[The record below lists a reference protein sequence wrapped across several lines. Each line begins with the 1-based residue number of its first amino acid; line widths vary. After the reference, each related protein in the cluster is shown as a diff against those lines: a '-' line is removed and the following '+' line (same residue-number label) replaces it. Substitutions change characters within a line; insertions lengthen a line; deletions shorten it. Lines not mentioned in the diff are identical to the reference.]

1 MPSWIRLTVLLS
13 ALTVHCFLDGTCPR
27 RDPPPRVLVVSPGSV
42 LVLACSGQ
50 VEVNGLEVTVN
61 RAKHTSTIARI
72 GKYTSVITG
81 VHPTTVSTTTN
92 TTSNGT
98 TVSTTTNTTSN
109 GTTVSTTTDTTSN
122 GTTVSTTTDTTSNG
136 TTVSTTTDTTSNGTT
151 VSTTTN
157 TTSNGTTVST
167 TTDTTSNG
175 TTVSTT
181 TDTTSNGTT
190 VSTTTNT
197 TSNGTT
203 VSTTTDTTS
212 NGTSVSTTTD
222 TTSNGTTVS
231 TTTDTKSN
239 GTTVSTTTDTA
250 SNGTT
255 VSTTTDTT
263 SNGTTVS
270 AIKDGSDNG
279 TTVSTIK
286 EGSDN
291 GTTVSTIKDG
301 SDNGTTVSTIK
312 DGSDNGT
319 TVRTIKD
326 GSDNGT
332 TVSAIKDGSDNGTTV
347 SALKDGSDN
356 GTTVSAIKD
365 GSDNGSTVS
374 TIKDDSDNGTTV
386 STIKDGSDNGTT
398 ISAIKDGSDNG
409 TTVSALKDGSD
420 NGTTVSTIKD
430 GSDNGTTV
438 STIKDGSDNGT
449 TVSAI
454 KDDSDNGID
463 TFSTGKDTIVITVTD
478 TPVISWTDDTG
489 TDSREKTVIRN
500 TRAGNHTL
508 TVREV
513 NKGNGEN
520 EEDETEEEHKGGGEQ
535 GDTGRSLFTVN
546 QPGHTDTQKLFPLT
560 GTSLQPTRDSGVG
573 GADTELPSNRWTDA
587 MDSEDDYEEEE
598 EGARMVRGLRG
609 RSQWRLNGRP
619 LRGGEEREGVVV
631 LGRRGATLT
640 LPSLAVGDSGNYSC
654 HRGGKLVSSLRV
666 SVAVPPER
674 PKLSCYKRSPSSK
687 IRCDWT
693 ASQPVT
699 PVPQCYL
706 LLRKG
711 LSGSFSRVNC
721 SYSALLSR
729 CWCAIG
735 HQEKESREPHLAY
748 LCVTNTAGNTT
759 SPLLDFTPLD
769 IINPDPP
776 SSVVVRGVEGQE
788 RRLRVGWAVP
798 HSWKERDRYHEL
810 LYELRYHTMPHGT
823 QIKGTTTARFYTIT
837 DALPG
842 VQYLIQLRAKE
853 EFDGHWSEWSTAVYA
868 NTWTAPVPT
877 AFSDLSTVMDYTDDT
892 DSGSG
897 MTEETS
903 VSESRGDVEVWPHVL
918 WVVASCV
925 LLSITLLSTYLYRHR
940 ERFLSKLWR
949 LSPVSSSPACPSP
962 PVTALPTQEGH
973 ALVNFDHPIYG
984 EPVPQEEERKEE
996 DEEEEEE
1003 EKGEVIRFNNTSYF
1017 LVQSK

>member
-1 MPSWIRLTVLLS
+1 MPSWIRLRVLLS

-27 RDPPPRVLVVSPGSV
+27 RDPPPRVLVLSPGSV

-50 VEVNGLEVTVN
+50 VEVNGLEVMVN
-61 RAKHTSTIARI
+61 RAEH
-72 GKYTSVITG
+72 TSVITG
-81 VHPTTVSTTTN
+81 VPP
-92 TTSNGT
+92 
-98 TVSTTTNTTSN
+98 
-109 GTTVSTTTDTTSN
+109 
-122 GTTVSTTTDTTSNG
+122 
-136 TTVSTTTDTTSNGTT
+136 
-151 VSTTTN
+151 
-157 TTSNGTTVST
+157 
-167 TTDTTSNG
+167 
-175 TTVSTT
+175 
-181 TDTTSNGTT
+181 
-190 VSTTTNT
+190 
-197 TSNGTT
+197 
-203 VSTTTDTTS
+203 
-212 NGTSVSTTTD
+212 
-222 TTSNGTTVS
+222 
-231 TTTDTKSN
+231 
-239 GTTVSTTTDTA
+239 
-250 SNGTT
+250 TT

-279 TTVSTIK
+279 TTVS
-286 EGSDN
+286 
-291 GTTVSTIKDG
+291 VIKDG
-301 SDNGTTVSTIK
+301 SDNGTTVSVIK
-312 DGSDNGT
+312 DGSDIGT
-319 TVRTIKD
+319 TVSVIKD

-332 TVSAIKDGSDNGTTV
+332 TVSVIKDGSDNGTTV
-347 SALKDGSDN
+347 S
-356 GTTVSAIKD
+356 V
-365 GSDNGSTVS
+365 
-374 TIKDDSDNGTTV
+374 
-386 STIKDGSDNGTT
+386 
-398 ISAIKDGSDNG
+398 IKDGSDNG
-409 TTVSALKDGSD
+409 TTVS
-420 NGTTVSTIKD
+420 VIKD

-438 STIKDGSDNGT
+438 SVIKDGSDNGT
-449 TVSAI
+449 TVSVI
-454 KDDSDNGID
+454 KDGSDNGTTVSVIKDGSDNGID
-463 TFSTGKDTIVITVTD
+463 TFSTGKDTVVLTVTD

-489 TDSREKTVIRN
+489 TDSTEKTVIRN
-500 TRAGNHTL
+500 TRAGDHTPL

-513 NKGNGEN
+513 NKGNGKN
-520 EEDETEEEHKGGGEQ
+520 VEDVTEEEHKGGGGEQ
-535 GDTGRSLFTVN
+535 RDTGWSLYTVN
-546 QPGHTDTQKLFPLT
+546 QPGHTDTQKRFPHT

-573 GADTELPSNRWTDA
+573 GADTELPSDRWTDA

-598 EGARMVRGLRG
+598 EGGRMVRGLRG

-619 LRGGEEREGVVV
+619 LIGGVVV

-769 IINPDPP
+769 IIKPDPP

-788 RRLRVGWAVP
+788 KRLRVSWAVP

-823 QIKGTTTARFYTIT
+823 QIKGTTTARFYTIA
-837 DALPG
+837 DALSG

-853 EFDGHWSEWSTAVYA
+853 EFDGHWSEWSTAVFA
-868 NTWTAPVPT
+868 NTWTELYRVPVNSLPFNGSCSCSQT
-877 AFSDLSTVMDYTDDT
+877 HTHSSTL
-892 DSGSG
+892 
-897 MTEETS
+897 
-903 VSESRGDVEVWPHVL
+903 VEVL
-918 WVVASCV
+918 AS
-925 LLSITLLSTYLYRHR
+925 
-940 ERFLSKLWR
+940 
-949 LSPVSSSPACPSP
+949 
-962 PVTALPTQEGH
+962 
-973 ALVNFDHPIYG
+973 
-984 EPVPQEEERKEE
+984 
-996 DEEEEEE
+996 
-1003 EKGEVIRFNNTSYF
+1003 
-1017 LVQSK
+1017 

>member
-61 RAKHTSTIARI
+61 RAKHTSTIARN

-81 VHPTTVSTTTN
+81 VHPS
-92 TTSNGT
+92 

-136 TTVSTTTDTTSNGTT
+136 TFI
-151 VSTTTN
+151 
-157 TTSNGTTVST
+157 ST

-190 VSTTTNT
+190 VSTTTDT
-197 TSNGTT
+197 ASNGTT
-203 VSTTTDTTS
+203 VSTTTDTT
-212 NGTSVSTTTD
+212 
-222 TTSNGTTVS
+222 
-231 TTTDTKSN
+231 
-239 GTTVSTTTDTA
+239 

-279 TTVSTIK
+279 TTVSTI
-286 EGSDN
+286 
-291 GTTVSTIKDG
+291 
-301 SDNGTTVSTIK
+301 
-312 DGSDNGT
+312 
-319 TVRTIKD
+319 
-326 GSDNGT
+326 
-332 TVSAIKDGSDNGTTV
+332 
-347 SALKDGSDN
+347 
-356 GTTVSAIKD
+356 
-365 GSDNGSTVS
+365 
-374 TIKDDSDNGTTV
+374 
-386 STIKDGSDNGTT
+386 
-398 ISAIKDGSDNG
+398 
-409 TTVSALKDGSD
+409 KDGSD

-454 KDDSDNGID
+454 KDGSDNGTTVSAIKDGSDNGTTVSTIKDGSDNGID
-463 TFSTGKDTIVITVTD
+463 TFSTGKDTIVLTVTD
-478 TPVISWTDDTG
+478 TPVTDDTG

-513 NKGNGEN
+513 NKGNV
-520 EEDETEEEHKGGGEQ
+520 EDVTEEEHKGGGEQ
-535 GDTGRSLFTVN
+535 RDTGRSLFTVN

-573 GADTELPSNRWTDA
+573 GADTELSSNRWTDA
-587 MDSEDDYEEEE
+587 MDSEHDYEEEE
-598 EGARMVRGLRG
+598 EGGRMMRGLRG

-619 LRGGEEREGVVV
+619 LRGGEERGGVVV

-640 LPSLAVGDSGNYSC
+640 LSSLAVGDSGNYSC

-877 AFSDLSTVMDYTDDT
+877 AFSDLSTVMQDYTDNT

>member
-61 RAKHTSTIARI
+61 RAKHTSTIAGN
-72 GKYTSVITG
+72 GKYTGVITG
-81 VHPTTVSTTTN
+81 VHPS
-92 TTSNGT
+92 

-151 VSTTTN
+151 VSTTTD

-190 VSTTTNT
+190 VSTTTDT

-203 VSTTTDTTS
+203 
-212 NGTSVSTTTD
+212 VSTTTD

-231 TTTDTKSN
+231 TTTDTTSN
-239 GTTVSTTTDTA
+239 GTTVSTTTDTTSNGTTVSTTTDTTSNGTTVSTTTDTTSNGTTVSTTTDTTSNGTTVSTTTDTT

-270 AIKDGSDNG
+270 AIKDNSDNGTTVSAIKDDSDNGTTVSAIKDSSDNRTTVSTIKDSSDNG

-286 EGSDN
+286 DSSDN

-312 DGSDNGT
+312 DS
-319 TVRTIKD
+319 
-326 GSDNGT
+326 
-332 TVSAIKDGSDNGTTV
+332 
-347 SALKDGSDN
+347 
-356 GTTVSAIKD
+356 
-365 GSDNGSTVS
+365 
-374 TIKDDSDNGTTV
+374 
-386 STIKDGSDNGTT
+386 
-398 ISAIKDGSDNG
+398 
-409 TTVSALKDGSD
+409 SD

-438 STIKDGSDNGT
+438 STIKDSSDNGTTVSTIKDGSDNGT

-454 KDDSDNGID
+454 KDGSDNGID
-463 TFSTGKDTIVITVTD
+463 TFSTGKDTIVLTVTD
-478 TPVISWTDDTG
+478 TPVTDDTG
-489 TDSREKTVIRN
+489 TDSREKPVIRN
-500 TRAGNHTL
+500 TRAGNHTPL

-513 NKGNGEN
+513 NKGNV
-520 EEDETEEEHKGGGEQ
+520 EDVTEEEHKGGGEQ
-535 GDTGRSLFTVN
+535 RDTGRSLYTVN
-546 QPGHTDTQKLFPLT
+546 QSGHTDTQKLFPLT

-573 GADTELPSNRWTDA
+573 GADTELSSNRWTDA

-598 EGARMVRGLRG
+598 EGGRMVRGLRG

-619 LRGGEEREGVVV
+619 LRGGEERGGVVV

-769 IINPDPP
+769 IIHPDPP

-823 QIKGTTTARFYTIT
+823 QIKGTTTAQFYTIT

-903 VSESRGDVEVWPHVL
+903 VSESRGGVEVWPHVL

-940 ERFLSKLWR
+940 ERFMSKLWR

-962 PVTALPTQEGH
+962 PVTTLPTQEGH

-984 EPVPQEEERKEE
+984 EPVPREEERKEE

-1003 EKGEVIRFNNTSYF
+1003 EKVEVIRFNNTSYF

>member
-61 RAKHTSTIARI
+61 RAKHTSTIAGN
-72 GKYTSVITG
+72 GKYTGVITG
-81 VHPTTVSTTTN
+81 VHPSTV
-92 TTSNGT
+92 
-98 TVSTTTNTTSN
+98 NTTSN

-151 VSTTTN
+151 VSTTTD

-190 VSTTTNT
+190 VSTTT
-197 TSNGTT
+197 
-203 VSTTTDTTS
+203 
-212 NGTSVSTTTD
+212 D
-222 TTSNGTTVS
+222 TTSNGTTV
-231 TTTDTKSN
+231 
-239 GTTVSTTTDTA
+239 
-250 SNGTT
+250 
-255 VSTTTDTT
+255 
-263 SNGTTVS
+263 
-270 AIKDGSDNG
+270 I
-279 TTVSTIK
+279 STIK
-286 EGSDN
+286 DSSDN

-312 DGSDNGT
+312 DS
-319 TVRTIKD
+319 
-326 GSDNGT
+326 
-332 TVSAIKDGSDNGTTV
+332 
-347 SALKDGSDN
+347 
-356 GTTVSAIKD
+356 
-365 GSDNGSTVS
+365 
-374 TIKDDSDNGTTV
+374 
-386 STIKDGSDNGTT
+386 
-398 ISAIKDGSDNG
+398 
-409 TTVSALKDGSD
+409 SD

-438 STIKDGSDNGT
+438 STIKDSSDNGTTVSTIKDGSDNGT

-454 KDDSDNGID
+454 KDGSDNGID
-463 TFSTGKDTIVITVTD
+463 TFSTGKDTIVLTVTD
-478 TPVISWTDDTG
+478 TPVTDDTG
-489 TDSREKTVIRN
+489 TDSREKPVIRN
-500 TRAGNHTL
+500 TRAGNHTPL

-513 NKGNGEN
+513 NKGNV
-520 EEDETEEEHKGGGEQ
+520 EDVTEEEHKGGGEQ
-535 GDTGRSLFTVN
+535 RDTGRSLYTVN
-546 QPGHTDTQKLFPLT
+546 QSGHTDTQKLFPLT

-573 GADTELPSNRWTDA
+573 GADTELSSNRWTDA

-598 EGARMVRGLRG
+598 EGGRMVRGLRG

-619 LRGGEEREGVVV
+619 LRGGEERGGVVV

-769 IINPDPP
+769 IIHPDPP

-823 QIKGTTTARFYTIT
+823 QIKGTTTAQFYTIT

-877 AFSDLSTVMDYTDDT
+877 AFSDLSTVMQDYTDDT

-903 VSESRGDVEVWPHVL
+903 VSESRGGVEVWPHVL

-940 ERFLSKLWR
+940 ERFMSKLWR

-962 PVTALPTQEGH
+962 PVTTLPTQEGH

-984 EPVPQEEERKEE
+984 EPVPREEERKEE

-1003 EKGEVIRFNNTSYF
+1003 EKVEVIRFNNTSYF

>member
-1 MPSWIRLTVLLS
+1 MQSWIRLAVLLS

-50 VEVNGLEVTVN
+50 VEVNGLEVMVN
-61 RAKHTSTIARI
+61 RAKHTSTTAGN

-98 TVSTTTNTTSN
+98 TVSTTSN
-109 GTTVSTTTDTTSN
+109 GTTVN
-122 GTTVSTTTDTTSNG
+122 
-136 TTVSTTTDTTSNGTT
+136 
-151 VSTTTN
+151 
-157 TTSNGTTVST
+157 
-167 TTDTTSNG
+167 
-175 TTVSTT
+175 
-181 TDTTSNGTT
+181 
-190 VSTTTNT
+190 
-197 TSNGTT
+197 
-203 VSTTTDTTS
+203 
-212 NGTSVSTTTD
+212 TTTD

-239 GTTVSTTTDTA
+239 RTTTNTTSNGTTVSTTSNGTTVSTTTDTKSNRTTTNTTSNGTPVSTTTDTTSNGTTVSTTTVTK

-263 SNGTTVS
+263 SNGTTAS
-270 AIKDGSDNG
+270 AIKDG
-279 TTVSTIK
+279 
-286 EGSDN
+286 
-291 GTTVSTIKDG
+291 
-301 SDNGTTVSTIK
+301 
-312 DGSDNGT
+312 
-319 TVRTIKD
+319 
-326 GSDNGT
+326 
-332 TVSAIKDGSDNGTTV
+332 
-347 SALKDGSDN
+347 
-356 GTTVSAIKD
+356 
-365 GSDNGSTVS
+365 
-374 TIKDDSDNGTTV
+374 
-386 STIKDGSDNGTT
+386 
-398 ISAIKDGSDNG
+398 
-409 TTVSALKDGSD
+409 
-420 NGTTVSTIKD
+420 
-430 GSDNGTTV
+430 
-438 STIKDGSDNGT
+438 
-449 TVSAI
+449 
-454 KDDSDNGID
+454 SDNGID
-463 TFSTGKDTIVITVTD
+463 TFSTGKDTIVLTVTD

-489 TDSREKTVIRN
+489 TDSKKKPVIRN

-535 GDTGRSLFTVN
+535 RDTGRSLYTVN
-546 QPGHTDTQKLFPLT
+546 QSGHTDTQKLFPLT

-587 MDSEDDYEEEE
+587 MDSEHDYE
-598 EGARMVRGLRG
+598 VRGLRG

-619 LRGGEEREGVVV
+619 LRGGEERGGVVV

-640 LPSLAVGDSGNYSC
+640 LPYLAVGDSGNYSC
-654 HRGGKLVSSLRV
+654 HHGGKLVSSLRV

-769 IINPDPP
+769 IN
-776 SSVVVRGVEGQE
+776 
-788 RRLRVGWAVP
+788 
-798 HSWKERDRYHEL
+798 
-810 LYELRYHTMPHGT
+810 
-823 QIKGTTTARFYTIT
+823 KGTTTARFYTIT

-903 VSESRGDVEVWPHVL
+903 VSESRGGVEVWPHVL

-925 LLSITLLSTYLYRHR
+925 MLSITLLSTYLYRHR

-984 EPVPQEEERKEE
+984 EPVPQEEERKE

-1003 EKGEVIRFNNTSYF
+1003 EKGKVIRFNNTSYF

>member
-1 MPSWIRLTVLLS
+1 MPSWIRLRVLLS

-27 RDPPPRVLVVSPGSV
+27 RDPPPRVLVLSPGSV

-50 VEVNGLEVTVN
+50 VEVNGLEVMVN
-61 RAKHTSTIARI
+61 RAEH
-72 GKYTSVITG
+72 TSVITG
-81 VHPTTVSTTTN
+81 VPP
-92 TTSNGT
+92 
-98 TVSTTTNTTSN
+98 
-109 GTTVSTTTDTTSN
+109 TTVSTTTDTTSN

-151 VSTTTN
+151 VS
-157 TTSNGTTVST
+157 V
-167 TTDTTSNG
+167 
-175 TTVSTT
+175 
-181 TDTTSNGTT
+181 
-190 VSTTTNT
+190 
-197 TSNGTT
+197 
-203 VSTTTDTTS
+203 
-212 NGTSVSTTTD
+212 
-222 TTSNGTTVS
+222 
-231 TTTDTKSN
+231 
-239 GTTVSTTTDTA
+239 
-250 SNGTT
+250 
-255 VSTTTDTT
+255 
-263 SNGTTVS
+263 
-270 AIKDGSDNG
+270 IKDGSDNG
-279 TTVSTIK
+279 TTVSVIK
-286 EGSDN
+286 DSSDN
-291 GTTVSTIKDG
+291 GTTVSVIKDSSDNGTTVSVIKDSSDNGTTVSVIKDG
-301 SDNGTTVSTIK
+301 SDNGTTVSVIK
-312 DGSDNGT
+312 DS
-319 TVRTIKD
+319 
-326 GSDNGT
+326 SDNGT
-332 TVSAIKDGSDNGTTV
+332 TVSVIKDG
-347 SALKDGSDN
+347 
-356 GTTVSAIKD
+356 
-365 GSDNGSTVS
+365 
-374 TIKDDSDNGTTV
+374 
-386 STIKDGSDNGTT
+386 
-398 ISAIKDGSDNG
+398 
-409 TTVSALKDGSD
+409 
-420 NGTTVSTIKD
+420 
-430 GSDNGTTV
+430 
-438 STIKDGSDNGT
+438 
-449 TVSAI
+449 
-454 KDDSDNGID
+454 SDNGID
-463 TFSTGKDTIVITVTD
+463 TFSTGKDTIVLTVTD

-489 TDSREKTVIRN
+489 TDSTEKTVIRN
-500 TRAGNHTL
+500 IRAGDHTPL

-513 NKGNGEN
+513 NKGNGKN
-520 EEDETEEEHKGGGEQ
+520 VEDVTEEEHKGGGGEQ
-535 GDTGRSLFTVN
+535 RDTGWSLYTVN
-546 QPGHTDTQKLFPLT
+546 QPGHTDTQKLFPHT

-573 GADTELPSNRWTDA
+573 GADTELPSDRWTDA

-598 EGARMVRGLRG
+598 EGGRMVRGLRG

-619 LRGGEEREGVVV
+619 LIGGVVV

-640 LPSLAVGDSGNYSC
+640 LPSLEVGDSGNYSC

-769 IINPDPP
+769 IIKPDPP

-788 RRLRVGWAVP
+788 KRLRVSWAVP

-823 QIKGTTTARFYTIT
+823 QIKGTTTARFYTIA
-837 DALPG
+837 DALSG

-853 EFDGHWSEWSTAVYA
+853 EFDGHWSEWSTAVFA

-877 AFSDLSTVMDYTDDT
+877 AFSDLSPVMDYTDYT

-925 LLSITLLSTYLYRHR
+925 LLSITLLSAYLYRHR
-940 ERFLSKLWR
+940 ERFMSKLWR

-962 PVTALPTQEGH
+962 PVTAVPSQEGH
-973 ALVNFDHPIYG
+973 ALVNFDHPVYG

-996 DEEEEEE
+996 EEEEEEE

-1017 LVQSK
+1017 LVQSKLYACS

>member
-1 MPSWIRLTVLLS
+1 MPSWIRLAVLLS

-50 VEVNGLEVTVN
+50 VEVNGLEVMVN
-61 RAKHTSTIARI
+61 RAKHTSTTAGN

-92 TTSNGT
+92 TTSNRT
-98 TVSTTTNTTSN
+98 TVSTTTNTTSNRTTVNTTSN

-122 GTTVSTTTDTTSNG
+122 GTTVI
-136 TTVSTTTDTTSNGTT
+136 
-151 VSTTTN
+151 
-157 TTSNGTTVST
+157 
-167 TTDTTSNG
+167 
-175 TTVSTT
+175 
-181 TDTTSNGTT
+181 
-190 VSTTTNT
+190 
-197 TSNGTT
+197 
-203 VSTTTDTTS
+203 
-212 NGTSVSTTTD
+212 
-222 TTSNGTTVS
+222 
-231 TTTDTKSN
+231 
-239 GTTVSTTTDTA
+239 
-250 SNGTT
+250 
-255 VSTTTDTT
+255 
-263 SNGTTVS
+263 S
-270 AIKDGSDNG
+270 AIKDS
-279 TTVSTIK
+279 
-286 EGSDN
+286 
-291 GTTVSTIKDG
+291 
-301 SDNGTTVSTIK
+301 
-312 DGSDNGT
+312 
-319 TVRTIKD
+319 
-326 GSDNGT
+326 SDNGT

-347 SALKDGSDN
+347 SAIKDSSDNGTTVSAIKDSSDNGTTVSAIKDGSDN

-365 GSDNGSTVS
+365 GSDNG
-374 TIKDDSDNGTTV
+374 
-386 STIKDGSDNGTT
+386 
-398 ISAIKDGSDNG
+398 
-409 TTVSALKDGSD
+409 
-420 NGTTVSTIKD
+420 
-430 GSDNGTTV
+430 
-438 STIKDGSDNGT
+438 
-449 TVSAI
+449 
-454 KDDSDNGID
+454 ID
-463 TFSTGKDTIVITVTD
+463 TFSTGKDTIVLTVTD

-489 TDSREKTVIRN
+489 TDSTEKTVIRN

-520 EEDETEEEHKGGGEQ
+520 EEDETEEEHKGEGEQ
-535 GDTGRSLFTVN
+535 RDTGRSLYTVN
-546 QPGHTDTQKLFPLT
+546 QPGHTDPQKLFPLT

-573 GADTELPSNRWTDA
+573 GADTELSSNRWTDA
-587 MDSEDDYEEEE
+587 MDSE
-598 EGARMVRGLRG
+598 GLRG

-619 LRGGEEREGVVV
+619 LRGGEERGGVVV

-735 HQEKESREPHLAY
+735 HQEKENREPHLAY

-877 AFSDLSTVMDYTDDT
+877 AFSDLSTVMQDYTDDT

-962 PVTALPTQEGH
+962 PVTTLPTQEGH

>member
-61 RAKHTSTIARI
+61 RAKHTSTIARN

-81 VHPTTVSTTTN
+81 VHPS
-92 TTSNGT
+92 

-136 TTVSTTTDTTSNGTT
+136 TF
-151 VSTTTN
+151 
-157 TTSNGTTVST
+157 VST

-181 TDTTSNGTT
+181 TDTT
-190 VSTTTNT
+190 
-197 TSNGTT
+197 
-203 VSTTTDTTS
+203 
-212 NGTSVSTTTD
+212 
-222 TTSNGTTVS
+222 
-231 TTTDTKSN
+231 SN

-286 EGSDN
+286 DGSDN

-301 SDNGTTVSTIK
+301 SDNGTTVSAIK
-312 DGSDNGT
+312 DD
-319 TVRTIKD
+319 
-326 GSDNGT
+326 SDNGT
-332 TVSAIKDGSDNGTTV
+332 TVSAIKDD
-347 SALKDGSDN
+347 
-356 GTTVSAIKD
+356 
-365 GSDNGSTVS
+365 
-374 TIKDDSDNGTTV
+374 
-386 STIKDGSDNGTT
+386 
-398 ISAIKDGSDNG
+398 
-409 TTVSALKDGSD
+409 SD

-454 KDDSDNGID
+454 KDDSDNGTTVSAIKDDSDNGTTVSTIKDGSDNGTTVSTIKDDSDNGTTVSTIKDGSDNGTTVSAIKDDSDNGTTVSAIKDGSDNGTTVSAIKDDSDNGTTVSAIKDGSDNGTTVSAIKDGSDNGTTVSAIKDGSDNGTTVSTIKDGSDNGID
-463 TFSTGKDTIVITVTD
+463 TFSTGKDTIVLTVTD
-478 TPVISWTDDTG
+478 TPVTDDTG

-535 GDTGRSLFTVN
+535 RDTGRSLFTVN
-546 QPGHTDTQKLFPLT
+546 QSGHTDTQKLFPLT

-573 GADTELPSNRWTDA
+573 GADTELSSNRWTDA
-587 MDSEDDYEEEE
+587 MDSEHDYEEEE
-598 EGARMVRGLRG
+598 EGGRMVRGLRG

-619 LRGGEEREGVVV
+619 LRGGEERGGVVV

-654 HRGGKLVSSLRV
+654 HRGGKLVSCLRV

>member
-1 MPSWIRLTVLLS
+1 ALKKRKDASWIRLAVLLS

-50 VEVNGLEVTVN
+50 VEVNGLEVMVN
-61 RAKHTSTIARI
+61 RAKHTSTTAGN

-98 TVSTTTNTTSN
+98 TVSTTSN
-109 GTTVSTTTDTTSN
+109 GTTVN
-122 GTTVSTTTDTTSNG
+122 
-136 TTVSTTTDTTSNGTT
+136 
-151 VSTTTN
+151 
-157 TTSNGTTVST
+157 
-167 TTDTTSNG
+167 
-175 TTVSTT
+175 
-181 TDTTSNGTT
+181 
-190 VSTTTNT
+190 
-197 TSNGTT
+197 
-203 VSTTTDTTS
+203 
-212 NGTSVSTTTD
+212 TTTD

-239 GTTVSTTTDTA
+239 RTTTNTTSNGTTVSTTSNGTTVNTTTDTTSNGTTVSTTTDTKSNRTTTNTTSNGTTVSTTSNGTTVNTTTDTTSNGTTVSTTTDTKSNRTTTNTTSNGTPVSTTTDTTSNGTTVSTTTVTK

-263 SNGTTVS
+263 SNGTTAS
-270 AIKDGSDNG
+270 AIKDG
-279 TTVSTIK
+279 
-286 EGSDN
+286 
-291 GTTVSTIKDG
+291 
-301 SDNGTTVSTIK
+301 
-312 DGSDNGT
+312 
-319 TVRTIKD
+319 
-326 GSDNGT
+326 
-332 TVSAIKDGSDNGTTV
+332 
-347 SALKDGSDN
+347 
-356 GTTVSAIKD
+356 
-365 GSDNGSTVS
+365 
-374 TIKDDSDNGTTV
+374 
-386 STIKDGSDNGTT
+386 
-398 ISAIKDGSDNG
+398 
-409 TTVSALKDGSD
+409 
-420 NGTTVSTIKD
+420 
-430 GSDNGTTV
+430 
-438 STIKDGSDNGT
+438 
-449 TVSAI
+449 
-454 KDDSDNGID
+454 SDNGID
-463 TFSTGKDTIVITVTD
+463 TFSTGKDTIVLTVTD

-489 TDSREKTVIRN
+489 TDSKKKPVIRN

-535 GDTGRSLFTVN
+535 RDTGRSLYTVN
-546 QPGHTDTQKLFPLT
+546 QSGHTDTQKLFPLT

-573 GADTELPSNRWTDA
+573 GADTELPSNRWTDV
-587 MDSEDDYEEEE
+587 MDSEHDYE
-598 EGARMVRGLRG
+598 VRGLRG

-619 LRGGEEREGVVV
+619 LRGGEERGGVVV

-640 LPSLAVGDSGNYSC
+640 LPYLAVGDSGNYSC
-654 HRGGKLVSSLRV
+654 HHGGKLVSSLRV

-788 RRLRVGWAVP
+788 RRLRVSWAVP
-798 HSWKERDRYHEL
+798 HSWKERDLYHEL

-823 QIKGTTTARFYTIT
+823 QIKETTTARFYTIT

-877 AFSDLSTVMDYTDDT
+877 AFSDLSTVLQDYTDDT

-903 VSESRGDVEVWPHVL
+903 VSESRGGVEVWPHVL

-925 LLSITLLSTYLYRHR
+925 MLSITLLSTYLYRHR

-984 EPVPQEEERKEE
+984 EPVPQEEERKE

-1003 EKGEVIRFNNTSYF
+1003 EKGKVIRFNNTSYF

>member
-27 RDPPPRVLVVSPGSV
+27 RDPPPSVLVLSPGSV

-50 VEVNGLEVTVN
+50 VEVNGLEVMVN
-61 RAKHTSTIARI
+61 RAEHT
-72 GKYTSVITG
+72 GVITG
-81 VHPTTVSTTTN
+81 VHPTTVSTTTD
-92 TTSNGT
+92 TTSNR
-98 TVSTTTNTTSN
+98 
-109 GTTVSTTTDTTSN
+109 TTVSTTTDTTSN
-122 GTTVSTTTDTTSNG
+122 R
-136 TTVSTTTDTTSNGTT
+136 
-151 VSTTTN
+151 
-157 TTSNGTTVST
+157 
-167 TTDTTSNG
+167 
-175 TTVSTT
+175 
-181 TDTTSNGTT
+181 
-190 VSTTTNT
+190 
-197 TSNGTT
+197 
-203 VSTTTDTTS
+203 
-212 NGTSVSTTTD
+212 
-222 TTSNGTTVS
+222 
-231 TTTDTKSN
+231 
-239 GTTVSTTTDTA
+239 
-250 SNGTT
+250 TT

-270 AIKDGSDNG
+270 AIKDS
-279 TTVSTIK
+279 
-286 EGSDN
+286 
-291 GTTVSTIKDG
+291 
-301 SDNGTTVSTIK
+301 
-312 DGSDNGT
+312 
-319 TVRTIKD
+319 
-326 GSDNGT
+326 SDNGT
-332 TVSAIKDGSDNGTTV
+332 TVSAIKDS
-347 SALKDGSDN
+347 SDN

-365 GSDNGSTVS
+365 S
-374 TIKDDSDNGTTV
+374 
-386 STIKDGSDNGTT
+386 
-398 ISAIKDGSDNG
+398 
-409 TTVSALKDGSD
+409 
-420 NGTTVSTIKD
+420 
-430 GSDNGTTV
+430 
-438 STIKDGSDNGT
+438 SDNGT

-454 KDDSDNGID
+454 KDSSDNGTTVSAIKDSSDNGTTVSAIKDSSDNGID
-463 TFSTGKDTIVITVTD
+463 TFSTGKDTIVLTVTD

-489 TDSREKTVIRN
+489 TDRTEKTIIRN
-500 TRAGNHTL
+500 TRAGDHTPL

-513 NKGNGEN
+513 NKGNGKNVEVV
-520 EEDETEEEHKGGGEQ
+520 TEEEHKGGGGEQ
-535 GDTGRSLFTVN
+535 RDTGWSLYTVN

-560 GTSLQPTRDSGVG
+560 GTSLQPTRDSRAG
-573 GADTELPSNRWTDA
+573 GADTELPSDRWTDA

-598 EGARMVRGLRG
+598 EGGRRGRGLRG

-619 LRGGEEREGVVV
+619 LRGGEERGGVVV

-693 ASQPVT
+693 ASQLVT

-769 IINPDPP
+769 IIKPDPP

-823 QIKGTTTARFYTIT
+823 QIKGTSTARSYTIT

-877 AFSDLSTVMDYTDDT
+877 VFSDLSTVMDYTDYI

-903 VSESRGDVEVWPHVL
+903 VSESQGDVEVWPHVL
-918 WVVASCV
+918 WVVAFCV
-925 LLSITLLSTYLYRHR
+925 LLSITLLSAYLYRHR
-940 ERFLSKLWR
+940 ERFMSKLWR

-962 PVTALPTQEGH
+962 QVTALPTQEGH
-973 ALVNFDHPIYG
+973 ALVNFDHPVYG
-984 EPVPQEEERKEE
+984 EPVPQEEERKKE

>member
-1 MPSWIRLTVLLS
+1 MPSWIRLRVLLS

-27 RDPPPRVLVVSPGSV
+27 RDPPPRVLVLSPGSV

-50 VEVNGLEVTVN
+50 VEVNGLEVMVN
-61 RAKHTSTIARI
+61 RAEH
-72 GKYTSVITG
+72 TSVITG
-81 VHPTTVSTTTN
+81 VPPTTVSTTTD
-92 TTSNGT
+92 
-98 TVSTTTNTTSN
+98 TTSN

-151 VSTTTN
+151 VSTTSNGTTVSTTTD

-190 VSTTTNT
+190 VSTT
-197 TSNGTT
+197 SNGTI
-203 VSTTTDTTS
+203 VSTTTDTT
-212 NGTSVSTTTD
+212 
-222 TTSNGTTVS
+222 
-231 TTTDTKSN
+231 
-239 GTTVSTTTDTA
+239 

-279 TTVSTIK
+279 TTVS
-286 EGSDN
+286 
-291 GTTVSTIKDG
+291 VIKDG
-301 SDNGTTVSTIK
+301 
-312 DGSDNGT
+312 
-319 TVRTIKD
+319 
-326 GSDNGT
+326 
-332 TVSAIKDGSDNGTTV
+332 
-347 SALKDGSDN
+347 
-356 GTTVSAIKD
+356 
-365 GSDNGSTVS
+365 
-374 TIKDDSDNGTTV
+374 
-386 STIKDGSDNGTT
+386 
-398 ISAIKDGSDNG
+398 
-409 TTVSALKDGSD
+409 
-420 NGTTVSTIKD
+420 
-430 GSDNGTTV
+430 
-438 STIKDGSDNGT
+438 
-449 TVSAI
+449 
-454 KDDSDNGID
+454 SDNGID
-463 TFSTGKDTIVITVTD
+463 TFSTGKDTIVLTVTD

-489 TDSREKTVIRN
+489 TDSTEKTVIRN
-500 TRAGNHTL
+500 TRAGDHTPL

-513 NKGNGEN
+513 NKGNGKN
-520 EEDETEEEHKGGGEQ
+520 VEDVTEEEHKGGGGEQ
-535 GDTGRSLFTVN
+535 RDTGWSLYTVN

-573 GADTELPSNRWTDA
+573 GADTELPSDRWTDA

-598 EGARMVRGLRG
+598 EGGGMVRGLRG

-619 LRGGEEREGVVV
+619 LIGGVVV

-769 IINPDPP
+769 IIKPDPP

-788 RRLRVGWAVP
+788 RRLRVSWAVP

-823 QIKGTTTARFYTIT
+823 QIKGTTTARFYTIA
-837 DALPG
+837 DALSG

-853 EFDGHWSEWSTAVYA
+853 EFDGHWSEWSTAVFA

-877 AFSDLSTVMDYTDDT
+877 AFSDLSPVMQDYTDYT

-925 LLSITLLSTYLYRHR
+925 LLSITLLSAYLYRHR
-940 ERFLSKLWR
+940 ERFMSKLWR

-973 ALVNFDHPIYG
+973 ALVNFDHPVYG

>member
-61 RAKHTSTIARI
+61 RAKHTSTIARN

-81 VHPTTVSTTTN
+81 VHPS
-92 TTSNGT
+92 

-136 TTVSTTTDTTSNGTT
+136 TFVISAIKDDS
-151 VSTTTN
+151 
-157 TTSNGTTVST
+157 
-167 TTDTTSNG
+167 D
-175 TTVSTT
+175 
-181 TDTTSNGTT
+181 
-190 VSTTTNT
+190 
-197 TSNGTT
+197 
-203 VSTTTDTTS
+203 
-212 NGTSVSTTTD
+212 
-222 TTSNGTTVS
+222 
-231 TTTDTKSN
+231 
-239 GTTVSTTTDTA
+239 
-250 SNGTT
+250 
-255 VSTTTDTT
+255 
-263 SNGTTVS
+263 NGTTVS
-270 AIKDGSDNG
+270 AIKDD
-279 TTVSTIK
+279 
-286 EGSDN
+286 SDN

-312 DGSDNGT
+312 DD
-319 TVRTIKD
+319 
-326 GSDNGT
+326 
-332 TVSAIKDGSDNGTTV
+332 
-347 SALKDGSDN
+347 
-356 GTTVSAIKD
+356 
-365 GSDNGSTVS
+365 
-374 TIKDDSDNGTTV
+374 
-386 STIKDGSDNGTT
+386 
-398 ISAIKDGSDNG
+398 
-409 TTVSALKDGSD
+409 
-420 NGTTVSTIKD
+420 
-430 GSDNGTTV
+430 SDNGTTV

-454 KDDSDNGID
+454 KDDSDNGTTVSAIKDGSDNGTTVSAIKDDSDNGTTVSAIKDGSDNGTTVSAIKDGSDNGTTVSAIKDGSDNGTTVSTIKDGSDNGID
-463 TFSTGKDTIVITVTD
+463 TFSTGKDTIVLTVTD
-478 TPVISWTDDTG
+478 TPVTDDTG

-535 GDTGRSLFTVN
+535 RDTGRSLFTVN
-546 QPGHTDTQKLFPLT
+546 QSGHTDTQKLFPLT

-573 GADTELPSNRWTDA
+573 GADTELSSNRWTDA
-587 MDSEDDYEEEE
+587 MDSEHDYEEEE
-598 EGARMVRGLRG
+598 EGGRMVRGLRG

-619 LRGGEEREGVVV
+619 LRGGEERGGVVV

-654 HRGGKLVSSLRV
+654 HRGGKLVSCLRV

-823 QIKGTTTARFYTIT
+823 QVCGFPALFWIKGTTTARFYTIT

-877 AFSDLSTVMDYTDDT
+877 AFSDLSTVMQDYTDDT

>member
-1 MPSWIRLTVLLS
+1 MPSWIRLAVLLS

-50 VEVNGLEVTVN
+50 VEVNRLEVMVN
-61 RAKHTSTIARI
+61 RAKHTSTTAGN

-81 VHPTTVSTTTN
+81 VQPTTVSTTTN

-109 GTTVSTTTDTTSN
+109 GTTVSTTTN
-122 GTTVSTTTDTTSNG
+122 
-136 TTVSTTTDTTSNGTT
+136 TTSNGTT

-157 TTSNGTTVST
+157 TTSNGTTVSAIK
-167 TTDTTSNG
+167 DDS
-175 TTVSTT
+175 
-181 TDTTSNGTT
+181 D
-190 VSTTTNT
+190 
-197 TSNGTT
+197 
-203 VSTTTDTTS
+203 
-212 NGTSVSTTTD
+212 NGTSVSAIKD
-222 TTSNGTTVS
+222 DS
-231 TTTDTKSN
+231 D
-239 GTTVSTTTDTA
+239 
-250 SNGTT
+250 
-255 VSTTTDTT
+255 
-263 SNGTTVS
+263 NGTTVS
-270 AIKDGSDNG
+270 AIKDDSDNG
-279 TTVSTIK
+279 TTVSA
-286 EGSDN
+286 
-291 GTTVSTIKDG
+291 IKD
-301 SDNGTTVSTIK
+301 D
-312 DGSDNGT
+312 
-319 TVRTIKD
+319 
-326 GSDNGT
+326 SDNGT

-347 SALKDGSDN
+347 SA
-356 GTTVSAIKD
+356 IKD
-365 GSDNGSTVS
+365 GSDNGR
-374 TIKDDSDNGTTV
+374 
-386 STIKDGSDNGTT
+386 
-398 ISAIKDGSDNG
+398 
-409 TTVSALKDGSD
+409 
-420 NGTTVSTIKD
+420 
-430 GSDNGTTV
+430 
-438 STIKDGSDNGT
+438 
-449 TVSAI
+449 
-454 KDDSDNGID
+454 D
-463 TFSTGKDTIVITVTD
+463 TFSTGKDTIVLTVTD
-478 TPVISWTDDTG
+478 TPVTDDTG
-489 TDSREKTVIRN
+489 TDSKKKPVIRN

-513 NKGNGEN
+513 NKGNV
-520 EEDETEEEHKGGGEQ
+520 EDVTEEEHKGGGEQ
-535 GDTGRSLFTVN
+535 RDTGRSLYTVN

-573 GADTELPSNRWTDA
+573 GADTELSSNQWTDA
-587 MDSEDDYEEEE
+587 MDSEHDYEEEE
-598 EGARMVRGLRG
+598 ERGRMLRGLRG

-619 LRGGEEREGVVV
+619 LRGGEERGGVVV
-631 LGRRGATLT
+631 LGRRGTTLT

-868 NTWTAPVPT
+868 NTWTGNTHTHTRSVRQ
-877 AFSDLSTVMDYTDDT
+877 DYTDDT

-903 VSESRGDVEVWPHVL
+903 VAESRGGVEVWPHVL

-940 ERFLSKLWR
+940 ERFMSKLWR

-1003 EKGEVIRFNNTSYF
+1003 EKGELIRFNNTSYF

>member
-1 MPSWIRLTVLLS
+1 MPSWIRLAVLLS

-50 VEVNGLEVTVN
+50 VEVNGLEVMVN
-61 RAKHTSTIARI
+61 RAKHTGTTTGN

-81 VHPTTVSTTTN
+81 VQPTTVSTTTN

-109 GTTVSTTTDTTSN
+109 GTTVSTTTN
-122 GTTVSTTTDTTSNG
+122 
-136 TTVSTTTDTTSNGTT
+136 
-151 VSTTTN
+151 
-157 TTSNGTTVST
+157 
-167 TTDTTSNG
+167 
-175 TTVSTT
+175 
-181 TDTTSNGTT
+181 
-190 VSTTTNT
+190 
-197 TSNGTT
+197 
-203 VSTTTDTTS
+203 
-212 NGTSVSTTTD
+212 
-222 TTSNGTTVS
+222 
-231 TTTDTKSN
+231 
-239 GTTVSTTTDTA
+239 
-250 SNGTT
+250 
-255 VSTTTDTT
+255 TT

-270 AIKDGSDNG
+270 AIKEGNDNGTTVSAIKDDSDNG
-279 TTVSTIK
+279 TTVSAIK
-286 EGSDN
+286 DGNDNGTTVSAIKDDSDN
-291 GTTVSTIKDG
+291 GTTVSAIKD
-301 SDNGTTVSTIK
+301 SDNGTTVSA
-312 DGSDNGT
+312 
-319 TVRTIKD
+319 IKD

-347 SALKDGSDN
+347 SA
-356 GTTVSAIKD
+356 IKD
-365 GSDNGSTVS
+365 
-374 TIKDDSDNGTTV
+374 
-386 STIKDGSDNGTT
+386 
-398 ISAIKDGSDNG
+398 
-409 TTVSALKDGSD
+409 
-420 NGTTVSTIKD
+420 
-430 GSDNGTTV
+430 
-438 STIKDGSDNGT
+438 SDNGT

-463 TFSTGKDTIVITVTD
+463 TFSTGKDTIVLTVTD

-489 TDSREKTVIRN
+489 TDSTEKTIIRN

-535 GDTGRSLFTVN
+535 RDTGRSLYTVN
-546 QPGHTDTQKLFPLT
+546 QPGHTDPHKLFPLT

-573 GADTELPSNRWTDA
+573 GADTELSSNQWTDA
-587 MDSEDDYEEEE
+587 MDSEHDYEEEE
-598 EGARMVRGLRG
+598 ERGRMLRGLRG
-609 RSQWRLNGRP
+609 SSQWRLNGRP
-619 LRGGEEREGVVV
+619 LRGGEERGGVVV

-842 VQYLIQLRAKE
+842 VQYRIQLRAKE

-877 AFSDLSTVMDYTDDT
+877 ASSDLSTVMYYTDDT

-897 MTEETS
+897 MTEEIS

>member
-1 MPSWIRLTVLLS
+1 MPSWIRLRVLLS

-27 RDPPPRVLVVSPGSV
+27 RDPPPRVLVLSPGSV

-50 VEVNGLEVTVN
+50 VEVNGLEVMVN
-61 RAKHTSTIARI
+61 RAEH
-72 GKYTSVITG
+72 TSVITR
-81 VHPTTVSTTTN
+81 VHA
-92 TTSNGT
+92 
-98 TVSTTTNTTSN
+98 
-109 GTTVSTTTDTTSN
+109 TTVSTTTDTTSN
-122 GTTVSTTTDTTSNG
+122 GTTVS
-136 TTVSTTTDTTSNGTT
+136 V
-151 VSTTTN
+151 
-157 TTSNGTTVST
+157 
-167 TTDTTSNG
+167 
-175 TTVSTT
+175 
-181 TDTTSNGTT
+181 
-190 VSTTTNT
+190 
-197 TSNGTT
+197 
-203 VSTTTDTTS
+203 
-212 NGTSVSTTTD
+212 
-222 TTSNGTTVS
+222 
-231 TTTDTKSN
+231 
-239 GTTVSTTTDTA
+239 
-250 SNGTT
+250 
-255 VSTTTDTT
+255 
-263 SNGTTVS
+263 
-270 AIKDGSDNG
+270 IKDGSDNG
-279 TTVSTIK
+279 TTVS
-286 EGSDN
+286 
-291 GTTVSTIKDG
+291 VIKDG
-301 SDNGTTVSTIK
+301 SDNGTTVSVIK

-319 TVRTIKD
+319 TVSVIKDGSDNGTTVSVIKDGSDNGTTVSVIKDGSDNGTTVSVIKD

-332 TVSAIKDGSDNGTTV
+332 TVSAIKDGSDNG
-347 SALKDGSDN
+347 
-356 GTTVSAIKD
+356 
-365 GSDNGSTVS
+365 
-374 TIKDDSDNGTTV
+374 
-386 STIKDGSDNGTT
+386 
-398 ISAIKDGSDNG
+398 
-409 TTVSALKDGSD
+409 
-420 NGTTVSTIKD
+420 
-430 GSDNGTTV
+430 
-438 STIKDGSDNGT
+438 
-449 TVSAI
+449 
-454 KDDSDNGID
+454 ID
-463 TFSTGKDTIVITVTD
+463 TFSTGKDTIVLTVTD

-489 TDSREKTVIRN
+489 TDSTEKTVIRN
-500 TRAGNHTL
+500 TRAGDHTPL

-513 NKGNGEN
+513 NKGNGKN
-520 EEDETEEEHKGGGEQ
+520 VEDVTEEEHKGGGGEQ
-535 GDTGRSLFTVN
+535 RDTGWSLYTVN

-573 GADTELPSNRWTDA
+573 GADTELPSDRWTDA

-598 EGARMVRGLRG
+598 EGGRMVRGLRG

-619 LRGGEEREGVVV
+619 LIGGVVV

-721 SYSALLSR
+721 SYSAPLSR

-769 IINPDPP
+769 IIKPAPP

-788 RRLRVGWAVP
+788 KRLRVSWAVP

-837 DALPG
+837 DALSG

-877 AFSDLSTVMDYTDDT
+877 AFSDLSPVMDYTDYT

-925 LLSITLLSTYLYRHR
+925 LLSITLLSAYLYRHR
-940 ERFLSKLWR
+940 ERLMSKLWR

-984 EPVPQEEERKEE
+984 EPVPQEEEKKEE
-996 DEEEEEE
+996 DEEEEE

>member
-1 MPSWIRLTVLLS
+1 MPSWIRLRVLLS

-27 RDPPPRVLVVSPGSV
+27 RDPPPRVLVLSPGSV

-50 VEVNGLEVTVN
+50 VEVNGLEVMVN
-61 RAKHTSTIARI
+61 RAEH
-72 GKYTSVITG
+72 TSVITG
-81 VHPTTVSTTTN
+81 VPP
-92 TTSNGT
+92 
-98 TVSTTTNTTSN
+98 
-109 GTTVSTTTDTTSN
+109 TTVSTTTDTTSN

-151 VSTTTN
+151 VS
-157 TTSNGTTVST
+157 V
-167 TTDTTSNG
+167 
-175 TTVSTT
+175 
-181 TDTTSNGTT
+181 
-190 VSTTTNT
+190 
-197 TSNGTT
+197 
-203 VSTTTDTTS
+203 
-212 NGTSVSTTTD
+212 
-222 TTSNGTTVS
+222 
-231 TTTDTKSN
+231 
-239 GTTVSTTTDTA
+239 
-250 SNGTT
+250 
-255 VSTTTDTT
+255 
-263 SNGTTVS
+263 
-270 AIKDGSDNG
+270 IKDGSDNG
-279 TTVSTIK
+279 TTVSVIK
-286 EGSDN
+286 DSSDN
-291 GTTVSTIKDG
+291 GTTVSVIKDSSDNGTTVSVIKDSSDNGTTVSVIKDG
-301 SDNGTTVSTIK
+301 SDNGTTVSVIK
-312 DGSDNGT
+312 DS
-319 TVRTIKD
+319 
-326 GSDNGT
+326 SDNGT
-332 TVSAIKDGSDNGTTV
+332 TVSVIKDG
-347 SALKDGSDN
+347 
-356 GTTVSAIKD
+356 
-365 GSDNGSTVS
+365 
-374 TIKDDSDNGTTV
+374 
-386 STIKDGSDNGTT
+386 
-398 ISAIKDGSDNG
+398 
-409 TTVSALKDGSD
+409 
-420 NGTTVSTIKD
+420 
-430 GSDNGTTV
+430 
-438 STIKDGSDNGT
+438 
-449 TVSAI
+449 
-454 KDDSDNGID
+454 SDNGID
-463 TFSTGKDTIVITVTD
+463 TFSTGKDTIVLTVTD

-489 TDSREKTVIRN
+489 TDSTEKTVIRN
-500 TRAGNHTL
+500 IRAGDHTPL

-513 NKGNGEN
+513 NKGNGKN
-520 EEDETEEEHKGGGEQ
+520 VEDVTEEEHKGGGGEQ
-535 GDTGRSLFTVN
+535 RDTGWSLYTVN
-546 QPGHTDTQKLFPLT
+546 QPGHTDTQKLFPHT

-573 GADTELPSNRWTDA
+573 GADTELPSDRWTDA

-598 EGARMVRGLRG
+598 EGGRMVRGLRG

-619 LRGGEEREGVVV
+619 LIGGVVV

-640 LPSLAVGDSGNYSC
+640 LPSLEVGDSGNYSC

-769 IINPDPP
+769 IIKPDPP

-788 RRLRVGWAVP
+788 KRLRVSWAVP

-823 QIKGTTTARFYTIT
+823 QIKGTTTARFYTIA
-837 DALPG
+837 DALSG

-853 EFDGHWSEWSTAVYA
+853 EFDGHWSEWSTAVFA

-877 AFSDLSTVMDYTDDT
+877 AFSDLSPVMQDYTDYT

-925 LLSITLLSTYLYRHR
+925 LLSITLLSAYLYRHR
-940 ERFLSKLWR
+940 ERFMSKLWR

-962 PVTALPTQEGH
+962 PVTAVPSQEGH
-973 ALVNFDHPIYG
+973 ALVNFDHPVYG

-996 DEEEEEE
+996 EEEEEEE

-1017 LVQSK
+1017 LVQSKLYACS

>member
-1 MPSWIRLTVLLS
+1 MPSWIRLAVLLS

-50 VEVNGLEVTVN
+50 VEVNGLEVMVN
-61 RAKHTSTIARI
+61 RAKHTSTTAGN

-81 VHPTTVSTTTN
+81 VHPTTVSTTTDTTSN
-92 TTSNGT
+92 VTTVSTTTDTTSNGT
-98 TVSTTTNTTSN
+98 TVSNTTDTTSN

-151 VSTTTN
+151 VSTTTDTTSN
-157 TTSNGTTVST
+157 GTTVGTTTDTTSNGTTVST

-190 VSTTTNT
+190 VSTTTDT

-203 VSTTTDTTS
+203 
-212 NGTSVSTTTD
+212 VSTTTD

-231 TTTDTKSN
+231 TTTDTTSN
-239 GTTVSTTTDTA
+239 GTTVSTT
-250 SNGTT
+250 
-255 VSTTTDTT
+255 
-263 SNGTTVS
+263 
-270 AIKDGSDNG
+270 SD
-279 TTVSTIK
+279 
-286 EGSDN
+286 
-291 GTTVSTIKDG
+291 
-301 SDNGTTVSTIK
+301 
-312 DGSDNGT
+312 
-319 TVRTIKD
+319 
-326 GSDNGT
+326 SDNGT
-332 TVSAIKDGSDNGTTV
+332 TVSAIKDGSDNG
-347 SALKDGSDN
+347 
-356 GTTVSAIKD
+356 
-365 GSDNGSTVS
+365 
-374 TIKDDSDNGTTV
+374 
-386 STIKDGSDNGTT
+386 
-398 ISAIKDGSDNG
+398 
-409 TTVSALKDGSD
+409 
-420 NGTTVSTIKD
+420 
-430 GSDNGTTV
+430 
-438 STIKDGSDNGT
+438 
-449 TVSAI
+449 
-454 KDDSDNGID
+454 ID
-463 TFSTGKDTIVITVTD
+463 TFSTGKDTIVLTVTD
-478 TPVISWTDDTG
+478 TPVISWTEDTG
-489 TDSREKTVIRN
+489 TDSMEKPVIRN

-520 EEDETEEEHKGGGEQ
+520 EEDETEKEHKGGGEQ
-535 GDTGRSLFTVN
+535 RDTGRSLYTVN
-546 QPGHTDTQKLFPLT
+546 QPGHTDTQKLFLLT
-560 GTSLQPTRDSGVG
+560 RTSLQPTRDSGVG

-587 MDSEDDYEEEE
+587 MDSEHDYEEEE
-598 EGARMVRGLRG
+598 GGRRMVRGLRG
-609 RSQWRLNGRP
+609 GSQWRLNGRP
-619 LRGGEEREGVVV
+619 LRGGEERGGVVV

-640 LPSLAVGDSGNYSC
+640 LPYLAVGDSGNYSC

-810 LYELRYHTMPHGT
+810 LYEIRYHTMPHGT

-877 AFSDLSTVMDYTDDT
+877 AFSDLSTVMQDYTDDT

-1003 EKGEVIRFNNTSYF
+1003 KGKVIRFNNTSYF

>member
-1 MPSWIRLTVLLS
+1 MPSWIRLRVLLS

-27 RDPPPRVLVVSPGSV
+27 RDPPPRVLVLSPGSV

-50 VEVNGLEVTVN
+50 VEVNGLEVMVN
-61 RAKHTSTIARI
+61 RAEH
-72 GKYTSVITG
+72 TSVITG
-81 VHPTTVSTTTN
+81 VPPTTVSTTTD

-98 TVSTTTNTTSN
+98 TVSTTTDTTSNGTTVSTTTDTTSNGTTVSTTTDTTSNGTTVSTTSN

-151 VSTTTN
+151 VSTTT
-157 TTSNGTTVST
+157 
-167 TTDTTSNG
+167 
-175 TTVSTT
+175 
-181 TDTTSNGTT
+181 
-190 VSTTTNT
+190 
-197 TSNGTT
+197 
-203 VSTTTDTTS
+203 
-212 NGTSVSTTTD
+212 
-222 TTSNGTTVS
+222 
-231 TTTDTKSN
+231 
-239 GTTVSTTTDTA
+239 
-250 SNGTT
+250 
-255 VSTTTDTT
+255 DTT

-279 TTVSTIK
+279 TTVS
-286 EGSDN
+286 
-291 GTTVSTIKDG
+291 VIKDG
-301 SDNGTTVSTIK
+301 
-312 DGSDNGT
+312 
-319 TVRTIKD
+319 
-326 GSDNGT
+326 
-332 TVSAIKDGSDNGTTV
+332 
-347 SALKDGSDN
+347 
-356 GTTVSAIKD
+356 
-365 GSDNGSTVS
+365 
-374 TIKDDSDNGTTV
+374 
-386 STIKDGSDNGTT
+386 
-398 ISAIKDGSDNG
+398 
-409 TTVSALKDGSD
+409 
-420 NGTTVSTIKD
+420 
-430 GSDNGTTV
+430 
-438 STIKDGSDNGT
+438 
-449 TVSAI
+449 
-454 KDDSDNGID
+454 SDNGID
-463 TFSTGKDTIVITVTD
+463 TFSTGKDTIVLTVTD

-489 TDSREKTVIRN
+489 TDSTEKTVIRN
-500 TRAGNHTL
+500 TRAGDHTPL

-513 NKGNGEN
+513 NKGNGKN
-520 EEDETEEEHKGGGEQ
+520 VEDVTEEEHKGGGGEQ
-535 GDTGRSLFTVN
+535 RDTGWSLYTVN

-573 GADTELPSNRWTDA
+573 GADTELPSDRWTDA

-598 EGARMVRGLRG
+598 EGGGMVRGLRG

-619 LRGGEEREGVVV
+619 LIGGVVV

-769 IINPDPP
+769 IIKPDPP

-788 RRLRVGWAVP
+788 RRLRVSWAVP

-823 QIKGTTTARFYTIT
+823 QIKGTTTARFYTIA
-837 DALPG
+837 DALSG

-853 EFDGHWSEWSTAVYA
+853 EFDGHWSEWSTAVFA

-877 AFSDLSTVMDYTDDT
+877 AFSDLSPVMQDYTDYT

-925 LLSITLLSTYLYRHR
+925 LLSITLLSAYLYRHR
-940 ERFLSKLWR
+940 ERFMSKLWR

-973 ALVNFDHPIYG
+973 ALVNFDHPVYG

>member
-1 MPSWIRLTVLLS
+1 MPSWIRLAVLLS

-50 VEVNGLEVTVN
+50 VEVNGLEVMVN
-61 RAKHTSTIARI
+61 RAKHTSTTTGN

-81 VHPTTVSTTTN
+81 VHP
-92 TTSNGT
+92 
-98 TVSTTTNTTSN
+98 
-109 GTTVSTTTDTTSN
+109 
-122 GTTVSTTTDTTSNG
+122 TTVSTTTDTTSNG

-157 TTSNGTTVST
+157 TTSNGTPVST

-181 TDTTSNGTT
+181 TDTTSNGTP
-190 VSTTTNT
+190 VSTTINT
-197 TSNGTT
+197 TSNGTP

-212 NGTSVSTTTD
+212 
-222 TTSNGTTVS
+222 
-231 TTTDTKSN
+231 K
-239 GTTVSTTTDTA
+239 
-250 SNGTT
+250 
-255 VSTTTDTT
+255 
-263 SNGTTVS
+263 GTTVS
-270 AIKDGSDNG
+270 AIKDG
-279 TTVSTIK
+279 
-286 EGSDN
+286 
-291 GTTVSTIKDG
+291 
-301 SDNGTTVSTIK
+301 
-312 DGSDNGT
+312 
-319 TVRTIKD
+319 
-326 GSDNGT
+326 
-332 TVSAIKDGSDNGTTV
+332 
-347 SALKDGSDN
+347 
-356 GTTVSAIKD
+356 
-365 GSDNGSTVS
+365 
-374 TIKDDSDNGTTV
+374 
-386 STIKDGSDNGTT
+386 
-398 ISAIKDGSDNG
+398 
-409 TTVSALKDGSD
+409 
-420 NGTTVSTIKD
+420 
-430 GSDNGTTV
+430 
-438 STIKDGSDNGT
+438 
-449 TVSAI
+449 
-454 KDDSDNGID
+454 SDNGID
-463 TFSTGKDTIVITVTD
+463 TFSTGKDTIVLTVTD
-478 TPVISWTDDTG
+478 TPVTDDTG
-489 TDSREKTVIRN
+489 TDSKKKPIIRN
-500 TRAGNHTL
+500 SRTGNHTL

-513 NKGNGEN
+513 NKGNV
-520 EEDETEEEHKGGGEQ
+520 EDVTEEEHKGGGEQ
-535 GDTGRSLFTVN
+535 RDTGRSLYTVN

-587 MDSEDDYEEEE
+587 MDSEHDYEEEE
-598 EGARMVRGLRG
+598 GGGVRGLRG

-619 LRGGEEREGVVV
+619 LRGGEERGGVVV

-769 IINPDPP
+769 IINPNPP

-788 RRLRVGWAVP
+788 RRLR
-798 HSWKERDRYHEL
+798 
-810 LYELRYHTMPHGT
+810 
-823 QIKGTTTARFYTIT
+823 IKGTTTARFYTIT

-868 NTWTAPVPT
+868 NTWTDPVPT
-877 AFSDLSTVMDYTDDT
+877 AFSDLSTVMQDYTDDT

-903 VSESRGDVEVWPHVL
+903 VSESRGGVEVWPHVL

-962 PVTALPTQEGH
+962 PVTAQEGH

-1003 EKGEVIRFNNTSYF
+1003 EKGKVIRFNNSSYF

>member
-1 MPSWIRLTVLLS
+1 MPSWIRLAVLLS

-50 VEVNGLEVTVN
+50 VEVNRLEVMVN
-61 RAKHTSTIARI
+61 RAKHTSTTAGN

-81 VHPTTVSTTTN
+81 VQPTTVSTTTN

-109 GTTVSTTTDTTSN
+109 GTTVSTTTN
-122 GTTVSTTTDTTSNG
+122 
-136 TTVSTTTDTTSNGTT
+136 TTSNGTT

-157 TTSNGTTVST
+157 TTSNGTTVSAIK
-167 TTDTTSNG
+167 DDS
-175 TTVSTT
+175 
-181 TDTTSNGTT
+181 D
-190 VSTTTNT
+190 
-197 TSNGTT
+197 
-203 VSTTTDTTS
+203 
-212 NGTSVSTTTD
+212 NGTSVSAIKD
-222 TTSNGTTVS
+222 DS
-231 TTTDTKSN
+231 D
-239 GTTVSTTTDTA
+239 
-250 SNGTT
+250 
-255 VSTTTDTT
+255 
-263 SNGTTVS
+263 NGTTVS
-270 AIKDGSDNG
+270 AIKDDSDNG
-279 TTVSTIK
+279 TTVSA
-286 EGSDN
+286 
-291 GTTVSTIKDG
+291 IKD
-301 SDNGTTVSTIK
+301 D
-312 DGSDNGT
+312 
-319 TVRTIKD
+319 
-326 GSDNGT
+326 SDNGT

-347 SALKDGSDN
+347 SA
-356 GTTVSAIKD
+356 IKD
-365 GSDNGSTVS
+365 GSDNGR
-374 TIKDDSDNGTTV
+374 
-386 STIKDGSDNGTT
+386 
-398 ISAIKDGSDNG
+398 
-409 TTVSALKDGSD
+409 
-420 NGTTVSTIKD
+420 
-430 GSDNGTTV
+430 
-438 STIKDGSDNGT
+438 
-449 TVSAI
+449 
-454 KDDSDNGID
+454 D
-463 TFSTGKDTIVITVTD
+463 TFSTGKDTIVLTVTD
-478 TPVISWTDDTG
+478 TPVTDDTG
-489 TDSREKTVIRN
+489 TDSKKKPVIRN

-513 NKGNGEN
+513 NKGNV
-520 EEDETEEEHKGGGEQ
+520 EDVTEEEHKGGGEQ
-535 GDTGRSLFTVN
+535 RDTGRSLYTVN

-573 GADTELPSNRWTDA
+573 GADTELSSNQWTDA
-587 MDSEDDYEEEE
+587 MDSEHDYEEEE
-598 EGARMVRGLRG
+598 ERGRMLRGLRG

-619 LRGGEEREGVVV
+619 LRGGEERGGVVV
-631 LGRRGATLT
+631 LGRRGTTLT

-877 AFSDLSTVMDYTDDT
+877 ASSDLSTVMQDYTDDT

-903 VSESRGDVEVWPHVL
+903 VAESRGGVEVWPHVL

-940 ERFLSKLWR
+940 ERFMSKLWR

-996 DEEEEEE
+996 DEEE
-1003 EKGEVIRFNNTSYF
+1003 KGYTIQGKGYTIQGIVGPFRMHAMRMFMFCSGCVVNIHTWLF
-1017 LVQSK
+1017 LVRAPLS

>member
-27 RDPPPRVLVVSPGSV
+27 RDPPPSVLVLSPGSV

-50 VEVNGLEVTVN
+50 VEVNGLEVRVN
-61 RAKHTSTIARI
+61 RAEHT
-72 GKYTSVITG
+72 GVITG
-81 VHPTTVSTTTN
+81 VHPTTVSTTTD
-92 TTSNGT
+92 TTSNR
-98 TVSTTTNTTSN
+98 
-109 GTTVSTTTDTTSN
+109 TTVSTTTDTTSN
-122 GTTVSTTTDTTSNG
+122 RTTVSTTTDTTSNR
-136 TTVSTTTDTTSNGTT
+136 TTVSTTTDTTS
-151 VSTTTN
+151 
-157 TTSNGTTVST
+157 
-167 TTDTTSNG
+167 
-175 TTVSTT
+175 
-181 TDTTSNGTT
+181 
-190 VSTTTNT
+190 
-197 TSNGTT
+197 
-203 VSTTTDTTS
+203 
-212 NGTSVSTTTD
+212 
-222 TTSNGTTVS
+222 
-231 TTTDTKSN
+231 KR
-239 GTTVSTTTDTA
+239 
-250 SNGTT
+250 
-255 VSTTTDTT
+255 
-263 SNGTTVS
+263 TTVS
-270 AIKDGSDNG
+270 AIKDS
-279 TTVSTIK
+279 
-286 EGSDN
+286 
-291 GTTVSTIKDG
+291 
-301 SDNGTTVSTIK
+301 
-312 DGSDNGT
+312 
-319 TVRTIKD
+319 
-326 GSDNGT
+326 SDNGT
-332 TVSAIKDGSDNGTTV
+332 TVSAIKDS
-347 SALKDGSDN
+347 
-356 GTTVSAIKD
+356 
-365 GSDNGSTVS
+365 
-374 TIKDDSDNGTTV
+374 
-386 STIKDGSDNGTT
+386 
-398 ISAIKDGSDNG
+398 
-409 TTVSALKDGSD
+409 
-420 NGTTVSTIKD
+420 
-430 GSDNGTTV
+430 
-438 STIKDGSDNGT
+438 SDNGT

-454 KDDSDNGID
+454 KDDSDNGTTVSAIKDDSDNGTTVSAIKDSSDNGTTVSAIKDSSDNGID
-463 TFSTGKDTIVITVTD
+463 TFSTGKDTIVLTVTD

-489 TDSREKTVIRN
+489 TDRTEKTIIRN
-500 TRAGNHTL
+500 TRAGDHTPL

-513 NKGNGEN
+513 NKGNGKN
-520 EEDETEEEHKGGGEQ
+520 VEDVTEEEHKGGGGEQ
-535 GDTGRSLFTVN
+535 RDTGWSLYTVN

-560 GTSLQPTRDSGVG
+560 GTSLQPTRDSRAG
-573 GADTELPSNRWTDA
+573 GADTELPSDWWTDA
-587 MDSEDDYEEEE
+587 MDIEDDYEEE
-598 EGARMVRGLRG
+598 GGRRVRGLRG

-619 LRGGEEREGVVV
+619 LRGGEERGGVVV

-640 LPSLAVGDSGNYSC
+640 LSSLAVGDSGNYSC

-769 IINPDPP
+769 IIKPDPP

-823 QIKGTTTARFYTIT
+823 QIKGTSTARSYTIT

-877 AFSDLSTVMDYTDDT
+877 VFSDLSTVMQDYTDYI

-903 VSESRGDVEVWPHVL
+903 VSESKGDVEVWPHVL

-940 ERFLSKLWR
+940 ERFMSKLWR

-962 PVTALPTQEGH
+962 PVTALPSQEGH
-973 ALVNFDHPIYG
+973 ALVNLDHSIYG

-1003 EKGEVIRFNNTSYF
+1003 EKGVVIRFTNTSYF

>member
-1 MPSWIRLTVLLS
+1 MPSWIRLRVLLS

-27 RDPPPRVLVVSPGSV
+27 RDPPPRVLVLSPGSV

-50 VEVNGLEVTVN
+50 VEVNGLEVMVN
-61 RAKHTSTIARI
+61 RAEH
-72 GKYTSVITG
+72 TSVITG
-81 VHPTTVSTTTN
+81 VPPTTVSTTTD
-92 TTSNGT
+92 
-98 TVSTTTNTTSN
+98 TTSN

-151 VSTTTN
+151 VSTT
-157 TTSNGTTVST
+157 SNGTTVST

-190 VSTTTNT
+190 VS
-197 TSNGTT
+197 
-203 VSTTTDTTS
+203 
-212 NGTSVSTTTD
+212 
-222 TTSNGTTVS
+222 
-231 TTTDTKSN
+231 
-239 GTTVSTTTDTA
+239 
-250 SNGTT
+250 
-255 VSTTTDTT
+255 
-263 SNGTTVS
+263 

-279 TTVSTIK
+279 TTVS
-286 EGSDN
+286 
-291 GTTVSTIKDG
+291 VIKDG
-301 SDNGTTVSTIK
+301 
-312 DGSDNGT
+312 
-319 TVRTIKD
+319 
-326 GSDNGT
+326 
-332 TVSAIKDGSDNGTTV
+332 
-347 SALKDGSDN
+347 
-356 GTTVSAIKD
+356 
-365 GSDNGSTVS
+365 
-374 TIKDDSDNGTTV
+374 
-386 STIKDGSDNGTT
+386 
-398 ISAIKDGSDNG
+398 
-409 TTVSALKDGSD
+409 
-420 NGTTVSTIKD
+420 
-430 GSDNGTTV
+430 
-438 STIKDGSDNGT
+438 
-449 TVSAI
+449 
-454 KDDSDNGID
+454 SDNGID
-463 TFSTGKDTIVITVTD
+463 TFSTGKDTIVLTVTD

-489 TDSREKTVIRN
+489 TDSTEKTVIRN
-500 TRAGNHTL
+500 TRAGDHTPL

-513 NKGNGEN
+513 NKGNGKN
-520 EEDETEEEHKGGGEQ
+520 VEDVTEEEHKGGGGEQ
-535 GDTGRSLFTVN
+535 RDTGWSLYTVN

-573 GADTELPSNRWTDA
+573 GADTELPSDRWTDA

-598 EGARMVRGLRG
+598 EGGGMVRGLRG

-619 LRGGEEREGVVV
+619 LIGGVVV

-769 IINPDPP
+769 IIKPDPP

-788 RRLRVGWAVP
+788 RRLRVSWAVP

-823 QIKGTTTARFYTIT
+823 QIKGTTTARFYTIA
-837 DALPG
+837 DALSG

-853 EFDGHWSEWSTAVYA
+853 EFDGHWSEWSTAVFA

-877 AFSDLSTVMDYTDDT
+877 AFSDLSPVMQDYTDYT

-925 LLSITLLSTYLYRHR
+925 LLSITLLSAYLYRHR
-940 ERFLSKLWR
+940 ERFMSKLWR

-973 ALVNFDHPIYG
+973 ALVNFDHPVYG

>member
-1 MPSWIRLTVLLS
+1 MPSWIRLAVLLS

-50 VEVNGLEVTVN
+50 VEVNGLEVMVN
-61 RAKHTSTIARI
+61 RAKHTSTTTGN

-81 VHPTTVSTTTN
+81 VHP
-92 TTSNGT
+92 
-98 TVSTTTNTTSN
+98 
-109 GTTVSTTTDTTSN
+109 
-122 GTTVSTTTDTTSNG
+122 TTVSTTTDTTSNG

-157 TTSNGTTVST
+157 TTSNGTPVST

-181 TDTTSNGTT
+181 TDTTSNGTP
-190 VSTTTNT
+190 VSTTINT
-197 TSNGTT
+197 TSNGTP

-212 NGTSVSTTTD
+212 
-222 TTSNGTTVS
+222 
-231 TTTDTKSN
+231 K
-239 GTTVSTTTDTA
+239 
-250 SNGTT
+250 
-255 VSTTTDTT
+255 
-263 SNGTTVS
+263 GTTVS
-270 AIKDGSDNG
+270 AIKDG
-279 TTVSTIK
+279 
-286 EGSDN
+286 
-291 GTTVSTIKDG
+291 
-301 SDNGTTVSTIK
+301 
-312 DGSDNGT
+312 
-319 TVRTIKD
+319 
-326 GSDNGT
+326 
-332 TVSAIKDGSDNGTTV
+332 
-347 SALKDGSDN
+347 
-356 GTTVSAIKD
+356 
-365 GSDNGSTVS
+365 
-374 TIKDDSDNGTTV
+374 
-386 STIKDGSDNGTT
+386 
-398 ISAIKDGSDNG
+398 
-409 TTVSALKDGSD
+409 
-420 NGTTVSTIKD
+420 
-430 GSDNGTTV
+430 
-438 STIKDGSDNGT
+438 
-449 TVSAI
+449 
-454 KDDSDNGID
+454 SDNGID
-463 TFSTGKDTIVITVTD
+463 TFSTGKDTIVLTVTD
-478 TPVISWTDDTG
+478 TPVTDDTG
-489 TDSREKTVIRN
+489 TDSKKKPIIRN
-500 TRAGNHTL
+500 SRTGNHTL

-513 NKGNGEN
+513 NKGNV
-520 EEDETEEEHKGGGEQ
+520 EDVTEEEHKGGGEQ
-535 GDTGRSLFTVN
+535 RDTGRSLYTVN

-587 MDSEDDYEEEE
+587 MDSEHDYEEEE
-598 EGARMVRGLRG
+598 GGGVRGLRG

-619 LRGGEEREGVVV
+619 LRGGEERGGVVV

-769 IINPDPP
+769 IINPNPP

-788 RRLRVGWAVP
+788 RRLRVSWAVP

-810 LYELRYHTMPHGT
+810 LYELRYHIMPHRT

-868 NTWTAPVPT
+868 NTWTDPVPT
-877 AFSDLSTVMDYTDDT
+877 AFSDLSTVMQDYTDDT

-903 VSESRGDVEVWPHVL
+903 VSESRGGVEVWPHVL

-962 PVTALPTQEGH
+962 PVTAQEGH

-1003 EKGEVIRFNNTSYF
+1003 EKGKVIRFNNSSYF

>member
-1 MPSWIRLTVLLS
+1 MPSWIRLAVLLS

-50 VEVNGLEVTVN
+50 VEVNRLEVMVN
-61 RAKHTSTIARI
+61 RAKHTSTTAGN

-81 VHPTTVSTTTN
+81 VQPTTVSTTTN

-109 GTTVSTTTDTTSN
+109 GTTVSTTTN
-122 GTTVSTTTDTTSNG
+122 
-136 TTVSTTTDTTSNGTT
+136 
-151 VSTTTN
+151 
-157 TTSNGTTVST
+157 
-167 TTDTTSNG
+167 
-175 TTVSTT
+175 
-181 TDTTSNGTT
+181 
-190 VSTTTNT
+190 
-197 TSNGTT
+197 
-203 VSTTTDTTS
+203 
-212 NGTSVSTTTD
+212 
-222 TTSNGTTVS
+222 
-231 TTTDTKSN
+231 
-239 GTTVSTTTDTA
+239 
-250 SNGTT
+250 
-255 VSTTTDTT
+255 TT

-270 AIKDGSDNG
+270 AIKDDSDNGTSVSAIKDDSDNG
-279 TTVSTIK
+279 TTVSAIK
-286 EGSDN
+286 DDSDN
-291 GTTVSTIKDG
+291 GTTVSAIKD
-301 SDNGTTVSTIK
+301 D
-312 DGSDNGT
+312 
-319 TVRTIKD
+319 
-326 GSDNGT
+326 SDNGT

-347 SALKDGSDN
+347 SA
-356 GTTVSAIKD
+356 IKD
-365 GSDNGSTVS
+365 GSDNGR
-374 TIKDDSDNGTTV
+374 
-386 STIKDGSDNGTT
+386 
-398 ISAIKDGSDNG
+398 
-409 TTVSALKDGSD
+409 
-420 NGTTVSTIKD
+420 
-430 GSDNGTTV
+430 
-438 STIKDGSDNGT
+438 
-449 TVSAI
+449 
-454 KDDSDNGID
+454 D
-463 TFSTGKDTIVITVTD
+463 TFSTGKDTIVLTVTD
-478 TPVISWTDDTG
+478 TPVTDDTG
-489 TDSREKTVIRN
+489 TDSKKKPVIRN

-513 NKGNGEN
+513 NKGNV
-520 EEDETEEEHKGGGEQ
+520 EDVTEEEHKGGGEQ
-535 GDTGRSLFTVN
+535 RDTGRSLYTVN

-573 GADTELPSNRWTDA
+573 GADTELSSNQWTDA
-587 MDSEDDYEEEE
+587 MDSEHDYEEEE
-598 EGARMVRGLRG
+598 ERGRMLRGLRG

-619 LRGGEEREGVVV
+619 LRGGEERGGVVV
-631 LGRRGATLT
+631 LGRRGTTLT

-877 AFSDLSTVMDYTDDT
+877 ASSDLSTVMQDYTDDT

-903 VSESRGDVEVWPHVL
+903 VAESRGGVEVWPHVL

-940 ERFLSKLWR
+940 ERFMSKLWR

-1003 EKGEVIRFNNTSYF
+1003 EKGELIRFNNTSYF

>member
-1 MPSWIRLTVLLS
+1 MPSWIRLRVLLS

-27 RDPPPRVLVVSPGSV
+27 RDPPPRVLVLSPGSV

-50 VEVNGLEVTVN
+50 VEVNGLEVMVN
-61 RAKHTSTIARI
+61 RAEH
-72 GKYTSVITG
+72 TSVITG
-81 VHPTTVSTTTN
+81 VPPTTVSTTTD
-92 TTSNGT
+92 
-98 TVSTTTNTTSN
+98 TTSN

-151 VSTTTN
+151 VSTTSNGTTVSTTTD

-190 VSTTTNT
+190 VSTT
-197 TSNGTT
+197 SNGTI
-203 VSTTTDTTS
+203 VSTTTDTT
-212 NGTSVSTTTD
+212 
-222 TTSNGTTVS
+222 
-231 TTTDTKSN
+231 
-239 GTTVSTTTDTA
+239 

-279 TTVSTIK
+279 TTVS
-286 EGSDN
+286 
-291 GTTVSTIKDG
+291 VIKDG
-301 SDNGTTVSTIK
+301 
-312 DGSDNGT
+312 
-319 TVRTIKD
+319 
-326 GSDNGT
+326 
-332 TVSAIKDGSDNGTTV
+332 
-347 SALKDGSDN
+347 
-356 GTTVSAIKD
+356 
-365 GSDNGSTVS
+365 
-374 TIKDDSDNGTTV
+374 
-386 STIKDGSDNGTT
+386 
-398 ISAIKDGSDNG
+398 
-409 TTVSALKDGSD
+409 
-420 NGTTVSTIKD
+420 
-430 GSDNGTTV
+430 
-438 STIKDGSDNGT
+438 
-449 TVSAI
+449 
-454 KDDSDNGID
+454 SDNGID
-463 TFSTGKDTIVITVTD
+463 TFSTGKDTIVLTVTD

-489 TDSREKTVIRN
+489 TDSTEKTVIRN
-500 TRAGNHTL
+500 TRAGDHTPL

-513 NKGNGEN
+513 NKGNGKN
-520 EEDETEEEHKGGGEQ
+520 VEDVTEEEHKGGGGEQ
-535 GDTGRSLFTVN
+535 RDTGWSLYTVN

-573 GADTELPSNRWTDA
+573 GADTELPSDRWTDA

-598 EGARMVRGLRG
+598 EGGGMVRGLRG

-619 LRGGEEREGVVV
+619 LIGGVVV

-769 IINPDPP
+769 IIKPDPP

-788 RRLRVGWAVP
+788 RRLRVSWAVP

-823 QIKGTTTARFYTIT
+823 QIKGTTTARFYTIA
-837 DALPG
+837 DALSG

-853 EFDGHWSEWSTAVYA
+853 EFDGHWSEWSTAVFA

-877 AFSDLSTVMDYTDDT
+877 AFSDLSPVMDYTDYT

-925 LLSITLLSTYLYRHR
+925 LLSITLLSAYLYRHR
-940 ERFLSKLWR
+940 ERFMSKLWR

-973 ALVNFDHPIYG
+973 ALVNFDHPVYG

>member
-27 RDPPPRVLVVSPGSV
+27 RDPPPRVLVLSPGSV

-50 VEVNGLEVTVN
+50 VEVNGLEVMVN
-61 RAKHTSTIARI
+61 RAEH
-72 GKYTSVITG
+72 TSVITG
-81 VHPTTVSTTTN
+81 VHPTTVSTTTD
-92 TTSNGT
+92 TTSNR
-98 TVSTTTNTTSN
+98 
-109 GTTVSTTTDTTSN
+109 TTVSTTTDTTSN
-122 GTTVSTTTDTTSNG
+122 
-136 TTVSTTTDTTSNGTT
+136 
-151 VSTTTN
+151 
-157 TTSNGTTVST
+157 
-167 TTDTTSNG
+167 
-175 TTVSTT
+175 
-181 TDTTSNGTT
+181 
-190 VSTTTNT
+190 
-197 TSNGTT
+197 
-203 VSTTTDTTS
+203 
-212 NGTSVSTTTD
+212 
-222 TTSNGTTVS
+222 
-231 TTTDTKSN
+231 
-239 GTTVSTTTDTA
+239 
-250 SNGTT
+250 
-255 VSTTTDTT
+255 
-263 SNGTTVS
+263 
-270 AIKDGSDNG
+270 
-279 TTVSTIK
+279 
-286 EGSDN
+286 
-291 GTTVSTIKDG
+291 
-301 SDNGTTVSTIK
+301 
-312 DGSDNGT
+312 
-319 TVRTIKD
+319 R
-326 GSDNGT
+326 T

-347 SALKDGSDN
+347 SAIKDSSDN

-365 GSDNGSTVS
+365 S
-374 TIKDDSDNGTTV
+374 
-386 STIKDGSDNGTT
+386 
-398 ISAIKDGSDNG
+398 
-409 TTVSALKDGSD
+409 
-420 NGTTVSTIKD
+420 
-430 GSDNGTTV
+430 
-438 STIKDGSDNGT
+438 SDNGT

-454 KDDSDNGID
+454 KDSSDNGTTVSAIKDSSDNGTTVSAIKDSSDNGTTVSAIKDSSDNGTTVSAIKDSSDNGID
-463 TFSTGKDTIVITVTD
+463 TFSTGKDTIVLTVTD
-478 TPVISWTDDTG
+478 TPVISWTDDTR
-489 TDSREKTVIRN
+489 TDRTEKTIIRN
-500 TRAGNHTL
+500 TRAGDHTPH
-508 TVREV
+508 TEREV
-513 NKGNGEN
+513 DKGNGKNVEVV
-520 EEDETEEEHKGGGEQ
+520 TEEEHKGGGGEPR
-535 GDTGRSLFTVN
+535 DTGWSLYTVN

-560 GTSLQPTRDSGVG
+560 GTSLQPTRDSRAG
-573 GADTELPSNRWTDA
+573 GADTELPSDRWTDA

-598 EGARMVRGLRG
+598 EGGRMVRGLRG

-619 LRGGEEREGVVV
+619 LRGGEERGGGVVV

-693 ASQPVT
+693 ASQLVT

-721 SYSALLSR
+721 SYSSLLSR

-769 IINPDPP
+769 IIKPDPP

-823 QIKGTTTARFYTIT
+823 QIKGTSTARSYTIT

-853 EFDGHWSEWSTAVYA
+853 EFDGHWSDWSTAVYA

-877 AFSDLSTVMDYTDDT
+877 VFSDLSTVMQDYTDYI

-897 MTEETS
+897 MIEETS
-903 VSESRGDVEVWPHVL
+903 VSESQGDVEVWPHVL
-918 WVVASCV
+918 WVVAFCV
-925 LLSITLLSTYLYRHR
+925 LLSITLLSAYLYRHR
-940 ERFLSKLWR
+940 ERFMSKLWR
-949 LSPVSSSPACPSP
+949 LSTVSSSPACPSP
-962 PVTALPTQEGH
+962 QVTALPTQEGH
-973 ALVNFDHPIYG
+973 ALVNFDLPVYG

>member
-1 MPSWIRLTVLLS
+1 MPSWIRLRVLLS

-27 RDPPPRVLVVSPGSV
+27 RDPPPRVLVLSPGSV

-50 VEVNGLEVTVN
+50 VEVNGLEVMVN
-61 RAKHTSTIARI
+61 RAEH
-72 GKYTSVITG
+72 TSVITG
-81 VHPTTVSTTTN
+81 VPP
-92 TTSNGT
+92 
-98 TVSTTTNTTSN
+98 
-109 GTTVSTTTDTTSN
+109 TTVSTTTDTTSN

-151 VSTTTN
+151 VS
-157 TTSNGTTVST
+157 
-167 TTDTTSNG
+167 
-175 TTVSTT
+175 
-181 TDTTSNGTT
+181 
-190 VSTTTNT
+190 
-197 TSNGTT
+197 
-203 VSTTTDTTS
+203 
-212 NGTSVSTTTD
+212 
-222 TTSNGTTVS
+222 
-231 TTTDTKSN
+231 
-239 GTTVSTTTDTA
+239 
-250 SNGTT
+250 
-255 VSTTTDTT
+255 
-263 SNGTTVS
+263 

-279 TTVSTIK
+279 TTVS
-286 EGSDN
+286 
-291 GTTVSTIKDG
+291 VIKDG
-301 SDNGTTVSTIK
+301 SDNGTTVS
-312 DGSDNGT
+312 
-319 TVRTIKD
+319 VIKD

-332 TVSAIKDGSDNGTTV
+332 TVSVIKDGSDNGTTV
-347 SALKDGSDN
+347 S
-356 GTTVSAIKD
+356 V
-365 GSDNGSTVS
+365 
-374 TIKDDSDNGTTV
+374 
-386 STIKDGSDNGTT
+386 
-398 ISAIKDGSDNG
+398 IKDGSDNG
-409 TTVSALKDGSD
+409 TTVS
-420 NGTTVSTIKD
+420 VIKD

-438 STIKDGSDNGT
+438 SVIKDGSDNGT
-449 TVSAI
+449 TVSVI
-454 KDDSDNGID
+454 KDGSDNGTTVSVIKDGSDNGTTVSVIKDGSDNGTTVSVIKDGSDNGID
-463 TFSTGKDTIVITVTD
+463 TFSTGKDTIVLTVTD

-489 TDSREKTVIRN
+489 TDSTEKTVIRN
-500 TRAGNHTL
+500 TRAGDHTPL

-513 NKGNGEN
+513 NKGNGKN
-520 EEDETEEEHKGGGEQ
+520 VEDVTEEEHKGGGGEQ
-535 GDTGRSLFTVN
+535 RDTGWSLYTVN

-573 GADTELPSNRWTDA
+573 GADTELPSDRWTDA
-587 MDSEDDYEEEE
+587 MDSEEEE
-598 EGARMVRGLRG
+598 EGGRMVRGLRG

-619 LRGGEEREGVVV
+619 LIGGVVV

-687 IRCDWT
+687 IRCVWT

-721 SYSALLSR
+721 SYSAPLSR

-769 IINPDPP
+769 IIKPDPP
-776 SSVVVRGVEGQE
+776 SSVVVRGVERQE
-788 RRLRVGWAVP
+788 RRLRVSWALP

-837 DALPG
+837 DALSG

-877 AFSDLSTVMDYTDDT
+877 AFSDLSPVMDYTDYT

-897 MTEETS
+897 MTEDTS
-903 VSESRGDVEVWPHVL
+903 VSESRGDVEVWHHVL

-925 LLSITLLSTYLYRHR
+925 LLSITLLSAYLYRHR
-940 ERFLSKLWR
+940 ERFMSKLWR

-984 EPVPQEEERKEE
+984 EPVPQEEEKKEE

>member
-1 MPSWIRLTVLLS
+1 MPSWIRLRVLLS

-27 RDPPPRVLVVSPGSV
+27 RDPPPRVLVLSPGSV

-50 VEVNGLEVTVN
+50 VEVNGLEVMVN
-61 RAKHTSTIARI
+61 RAEH
-72 GKYTSVITG
+72 TSVITG
-81 VHPTTVSTTTN
+81 VPP
-92 TTSNGT
+92 
-98 TVSTTTNTTSN
+98 
-109 GTTVSTTTDTTSN
+109 
-122 GTTVSTTTDTTSNG
+122 
-136 TTVSTTTDTTSNGTT
+136 
-151 VSTTTN
+151 
-157 TTSNGTTVST
+157 
-167 TTDTTSNG
+167 
-175 TTVSTT
+175 
-181 TDTTSNGTT
+181 
-190 VSTTTNT
+190 
-197 TSNGTT
+197 
-203 VSTTTDTTS
+203 
-212 NGTSVSTTTD
+212 
-222 TTSNGTTVS
+222 
-231 TTTDTKSN
+231 
-239 GTTVSTTTDTA
+239 
-250 SNGTT
+250 TT

-279 TTVSTIK
+279 TTVS
-286 EGSDN
+286 
-291 GTTVSTIKDG
+291 VIKDG
-301 SDNGTTVSTIK
+301 SDNGTTVSVIK
-312 DGSDNGT
+312 DGSDIGT
-319 TVRTIKD
+319 TVSVIKD

-332 TVSAIKDGSDNGTTV
+332 TVSVIKDGSDNGTTV
-347 SALKDGSDN
+347 S
-356 GTTVSAIKD
+356 V
-365 GSDNGSTVS
+365 
-374 TIKDDSDNGTTV
+374 
-386 STIKDGSDNGTT
+386 
-398 ISAIKDGSDNG
+398 IKDGSDNG
-409 TTVSALKDGSD
+409 TTVS
-420 NGTTVSTIKD
+420 VIKD

-438 STIKDGSDNGT
+438 SVIKDGSDNGT
-449 TVSAI
+449 TVSVI
-454 KDDSDNGID
+454 KDGSDNGTTVSVIKDGSDNGID
-463 TFSTGKDTIVITVTD
+463 TFSTGKDTVVLTVTD

-489 TDSREKTVIRN
+489 TDSTEKTVIRN
-500 TRAGNHTL
+500 TRAGDHTPL

-513 NKGNGEN
+513 NKGNGKN
-520 EEDETEEEHKGGGEQ
+520 VEDVTEEEHKGGGGEQ
-535 GDTGRSLFTVN
+535 RDTGWSLYTVN
-546 QPGHTDTQKLFPLT
+546 QPGHTDTQKRFPHT

-573 GADTELPSNRWTDA
+573 GADTELPSDRWTDA

-598 EGARMVRGLRG
+598 EGGRMVRGLRG

-619 LRGGEEREGVVV
+619 LIGGVVV

-769 IINPDPP
+769 IIKPDPP

-788 RRLRVGWAVP
+788 KRLRVSWAVP

-823 QIKGTTTARFYTIT
+823 QIKGTTTARFYTIA
-837 DALPG
+837 DALSG

-853 EFDGHWSEWSTAVYA
+853 EFDGHWSEWSTAVFA
-868 NTWTAPVPT
+868 NTWTVSSLNRYLLQSFT
-877 AFSDLSTVMDYTDDT
+877 EYLSTPYPSTDP
-892 DSGSG
+892 
-897 MTEETS
+897 
-903 VSESRGDVEVWPHVL
+903 VHV
-918 WVVASCV
+918 A
-925 LLSITLLSTYLYRHR
+925 RHTHTP
-940 ERFLSKLWR
+940 L
-949 LSPVSSSPACPSP
+949 
-962 PVTALPTQEGH
+962 H
-973 ALVNFDHPIYG
+973 
-984 EPVPQEEERKEE
+984 
-996 DEEEEEE
+996 
-1003 EKGEVIRFNNTSYF
+1003 
-1017 LVQSK
+1017 

>member
-1 MPSWIRLTVLLS
+1 MPSWIRLAVLLS

-50 VEVNGLEVTVN
+50 VEVNGLEVMVN
-61 RAKHTSTIARI
+61 RAKHTSTTAGN
-72 GKYTSVITG
+72 GKYTSVITV
-81 VHPTTVSTTTN
+81 VHPTTVSTTTD
-92 TTSNGT
+92 
-98 TVSTTTNTTSN
+98 TTSN

-151 VSTTTN
+151 VSTTTDTTSN
-157 TTSNGTTVST
+157 GITVSTTTDTTSNGTTVSTTTDTTSNGITVST

-190 VSTTTNT
+190 VSTTT
-197 TSNGTT
+197 
-203 VSTTTDTTS
+203 DTTS
-212 NGTSVSTTTD
+212 NGITVSTTTD
-222 TTSNGTTVS
+222 TTSNGTTV
-231 TTTDTKSN
+231 N
-239 GTTVSTTTDTA
+239 
-250 SNGTT
+250 
-255 VSTTTDTT
+255 TTTDTT

-279 TTVSTIK
+279 
-286 EGSDN
+286 
-291 GTTVSTIKDG
+291 
-301 SDNGTTVSTIK
+301 
-312 DGSDNGT
+312 
-319 TVRTIKD
+319 
-326 GSDNGT
+326 
-332 TVSAIKDGSDNGTTV
+332 
-347 SALKDGSDN
+347 
-356 GTTVSAIKD
+356 
-365 GSDNGSTVS
+365 
-374 TIKDDSDNGTTV
+374 
-386 STIKDGSDNGTT
+386 
-398 ISAIKDGSDNG
+398 
-409 TTVSALKDGSD
+409 
-420 NGTTVSTIKD
+420 
-430 GSDNGTTV
+430 
-438 STIKDGSDNGT
+438 
-449 TVSAI
+449 
-454 KDDSDNGID
+454 ID
-463 TFSTGKDTIVITVTD
+463 TFSTGKDTIVLTVTD
-478 TPVISWTDDTG
+478 TPVTDDTG
-489 TDSREKTVIRN
+489 TDSKKKPVIRN
-500 TRAGNHTL
+500 TGEGNHTL

-513 NKGNGEN
+513 NKGNV
-520 EEDETEEEHKGGGEQ
+520 EDVTEEEHKGGGEQ
-535 GDTGRSLFTVN
+535 RDTGRSLYTVN
-546 QPGHTDTQKLFPLT
+546 QPGHTDTQELFPLT

-573 GADTELPSNRWTDA
+573 GADTELPSNRGTDA

-598 EGARMVRGLRG
+598 EGGRMVRGLRG

-619 LRGGEEREGVVV
+619 LRGGEERGGVVV

-735 HQEKESREPHLAY
+735 HQEKECREPHLAY

-853 EFDGHWSEWSTAVYA
+853 EFDGHWSEWSTAFYA

-903 VSESRGDVEVWPHVL
+903 VSESRGGVEVWPHVL
-918 WVVASCV
+918 WVVVSCV

-940 ERFLSKLWR
+940 ERFMSKLWR
-949 LSPVSSSPACPSP
+949 LSLVSSSPACPSP

-973 ALVNFDHPIYG
+973 ALVNFDHPIYR
-984 EPVPQEEERKEE
+984 EPVPQEEEWKEE

-1003 EKGEVIRFNNTSYF
+1003 EKGEVIRFDNTSYF

>member
-50 VEVNGLEVTVN
+50 VEVNGLEVMVN
-61 RAKHTSTIARI
+61 RAKHTSTTAGN

-98 TVSTTTNTTSN
+98 TVSTTTDTTSNRTTVSTTTDTTSN

-151 VSTTTN
+151 VS
-157 TTSNGTTVST
+157 
-167 TTDTTSNG
+167 
-175 TTVSTT
+175 
-181 TDTTSNGTT
+181 
-190 VSTTTNT
+190 
-197 TSNGTT
+197 
-203 VSTTTDTTS
+203 
-212 NGTSVSTTTD
+212 
-222 TTSNGTTVS
+222 
-231 TTTDTKSN
+231 
-239 GTTVSTTTDTA
+239 
-250 SNGTT
+250 
-255 VSTTTDTT
+255 
-263 SNGTTVS
+263 
-270 AIKDGSDNG
+270 AIKDD
-279 TTVSTIK
+279 
-286 EGSDN
+286 
-291 GTTVSTIKDG
+291 
-301 SDNGTTVSTIK
+301 
-312 DGSDNGT
+312 
-319 TVRTIKD
+319 
-326 GSDNGT
+326 SDNGT
-332 TVSAIKDGSDNGTTV
+332 TVSAIKYGSDNGT
-347 SALKDGSDN
+347 
-356 GTTVSAIKD
+356 
-365 GSDNGSTVS
+365 TVS

-398 ISAIKDGSDNG
+398 VSTIKDSSDNG
-409 TTVSALKDGSD
+409 TTVSA
-420 NGTTVSTIKD
+420 
-430 GSDNGTTV
+430 
-438 STIKDGSDNGT
+438 IKDGSDNGT

-454 KDDSDNGID
+454 KDDSDNGTTVSAIKDGSDNGTTVSAIKDDSDNGTTVSAIKDGSDNGID
-463 TFSTGKDTIVITVTD
+463 TFSTGKDTIVLTVTD
-478 TPVISWTDDTG
+478 TPVTDDTG
-489 TDSREKTVIRN
+489 TDSKKKPVIRN
-500 TRAGNHTL
+500 TRAGNHTPL

-513 NKGNGEN
+513 NKGTV
-520 EEDETEEEHKGGGEQ
+520 EDVTEEEHKGGGEQ
-535 GDTGRSLFTVN
+535 RDTGRSLYTVN
-546 QPGHTDTQKLFPLT
+546 QSGHTDTQKLFPLT

-598 EGARMVRGLRG
+598 EGGRMVRGLRG

-619 LRGGEEREGVVV
+619 LRGEERGGVVV

-654 HRGGKLVSSLRV
+654 HCGGKLVSSLRV

-721 SYSALLSR
+721 SYSTLLSR

-810 LYELRYHTMPHGT
+810 LYELRYYTMPHGT

-877 AFSDLSTVMDYTDDT
+877 AFSDLSTVMDYTDNT

-903 VSESRGDVEVWPHVL
+903 VSESRGGVEVWPHVL

-940 ERFLSKLWR
+940 ERFMSKLWR

-962 PVTALPTQEGH
+962 PVTTLPTQEGH

-984 EPVPQEEERKEE
+984 EPVPREEERKEE

-1003 EKGEVIRFNNTSYF
+1003 EKVEVIRFNNTSYF

>member
-1 MPSWIRLTVLLS
+1 MPSWIRLAVLLS

-27 RDPPPRVLVVSPGSV
+27 REPLSAPQQFWSWHLTEP
-42 LVLACSGQ
+42 LAPHLTEPLSAPQ
-50 VEVNGLEVTVN
+50 QTPHLTEPLSAPQQTPLSTPLSNTTSNG
-61 RAKHTSTIARI
+61 
-72 GKYTSVITG
+72 
-81 VHPTTVSTTTN
+81 TTVSTTTDTKSN
-92 TTSNGT
+92 RTTVSTTVSTTTDTKSNGT

-122 GTTVSTTTDTTSNG
+122 GTTVS
-136 TTVSTTTDTTSNGTT
+136 
-151 VSTTTN
+151 
-157 TTSNGTTVST
+157 
-167 TTDTTSNG
+167 
-175 TTVSTT
+175 
-181 TDTTSNGTT
+181 
-190 VSTTTNT
+190 
-197 TSNGTT
+197 
-203 VSTTTDTTS
+203 
-212 NGTSVSTTTD
+212 
-222 TTSNGTTVS
+222 
-231 TTTDTKSN
+231 
-239 GTTVSTTTDTA
+239 
-250 SNGTT
+250 
-255 VSTTTDTT
+255 
-263 SNGTTVS
+263 

-279 TTVSTIK
+279 TTVISA
-286 EGSDN
+286 
-291 GTTVSTIKDG
+291 
-301 SDNGTTVSTIK
+301 
-312 DGSDNGT
+312 
-319 TVRTIKD
+319 IKD

-347 SALKDGSDN
+347 SAIKDGSDNGTTVSAIKDSSDN

-365 GSDNGSTVS
+365 GSDNGR
-374 TIKDDSDNGTTV
+374 
-386 STIKDGSDNGTT
+386 
-398 ISAIKDGSDNG
+398 
-409 TTVSALKDGSD
+409 
-420 NGTTVSTIKD
+420 
-430 GSDNGTTV
+430 
-438 STIKDGSDNGT
+438 
-449 TVSAI
+449 
-454 KDDSDNGID
+454 D
-463 TFSTGKDTIVITVTD
+463 TFSTGKDTIVLTVTD
-478 TPVISWTDDTG
+478 TPVTDDTG
-489 TDSREKTVIRN
+489 TDSKKKTVIRN

-513 NKGNGEN
+513 NKGNV
-520 EEDETEEEHKGGGEQ
+520 EDVTEEEHKGGGEQ
-535 GDTGRSLFTVN
+535 RDTGRSLYTVN

-598 EGARMVRGLRG
+598 EGGRMVRRLRG

-619 LRGGEEREGVVV
+619 LRGGEERGGVVV

-877 AFSDLSTVMDYTDDT
+877 AFSDLSTVMQDYTDDT

-903 VSESRGDVEVWPHVL
+903 VAESRGGVEVWPHVL

-940 ERFLSKLWR
+940 ERFMSKLWR

-962 PVTALPTQEGH
+962 PVAALPTQEGH

>member
-27 RDPPPRVLVVSPGSV
+27 RDPPPRVLVLSPGSV

-50 VEVNGLEVTVN
+50 VEVNGLVVMVN
-61 RAKHTSTIARI
+61 RAEH
-72 GKYTSVITG
+72 TSVITG
-81 VHPTTVSTTTN
+81 VHPTTVSTTTD
-92 TTSNGT
+92 TTSNR
-98 TVSTTTNTTSN
+98 
-109 GTTVSTTTDTTSN
+109 TTVSTTTDTTSN
-122 GTTVSTTTDTTSNG
+122 RTTVSAIKDS
-136 TTVSTTTDTTSNGTT
+136 SDI
-151 VSTTTN
+151 
-157 TTSNGTTVST
+157 
-167 TTDTTSNG
+167 
-175 TTVSTT
+175 
-181 TDTTSNGTT
+181 
-190 VSTTTNT
+190 
-197 TSNGTT
+197 
-203 VSTTTDTTS
+203 
-212 NGTSVSTTTD
+212 
-222 TTSNGTTVS
+222 
-231 TTTDTKSN
+231 
-239 GTTVSTTTDTA
+239 
-250 SNGTT
+250 
-255 VSTTTDTT
+255 
-263 SNGTTVS
+263 GTTVS
-270 AIKDGSDNG
+270 AIKDSSDNG
-279 TTVSTIK
+279 TTASA
-286 EGSDN
+286 
-291 GTTVSTIKDG
+291 IKD
-301 SDNGTTVSTIK
+301 S
-312 DGSDNGT
+312 
-319 TVRTIKD
+319 
-326 GSDNGT
+326 SDNGT
-332 TVSAIKDGSDNGTTV
+332 TVSAIKDS
-347 SALKDGSDN
+347 SDN

-365 GSDNGSTVS
+365 S
-374 TIKDDSDNGTTV
+374 
-386 STIKDGSDNGTT
+386 
-398 ISAIKDGSDNG
+398 
-409 TTVSALKDGSD
+409 
-420 NGTTVSTIKD
+420 
-430 GSDNGTTV
+430 
-438 STIKDGSDNGT
+438 SDNGT

-454 KDDSDNGID
+454 KDSSDNGTTVSAIKDSSDNGID
-463 TFSTGKDTIVITVTD
+463 TFSTGKDTIVLTVTD
-478 TPVISWTDDTG
+478 TPVISWTDDTR
-489 TDSREKTVIRN
+489 TDRTEKTIIRN
-500 TRAGNHTL
+500 TRAGDHTPH
-508 TVREV
+508 TEREV
-513 NKGNGEN
+513 NKGNGKN
-520 EEDETEEEHKGGGEQ
+520 VEDVTEREHKGGGGEQ
-535 GDTGRSLFTVN
+535 RDTGWSLYTVN

-560 GTSLQPTRDSGVG
+560 GTSLQPTRDSRAG
-573 GADTELPSNRWTDA
+573 GADTELPSDWWTDA
-587 MDSEDDYEEEE
+587 MDIEDDYEEE
-598 EGARMVRGLRG
+598 GGRMVRGLRG
-609 RSQWRLNGRP
+609 RSQWKLNGRP
-619 LRGGEEREGVVV
+619 LRGGEERGGVVV

-706 LLRKG
+706 LIRKG

-721 SYSALLSR
+721 SYSSLLSR

-769 IINPDPP
+769 IIKPDPP

-823 QIKGTTTARFYTIT
+823 QIKGTSTARSYTIT

-853 EFDGHWSEWSTAVYA
+853 EFDGHWSDWSTAVYA

-877 AFSDLSTVMDYTDDT
+877 VFSNLSTVMQDYTDYI

-897 MTEETS
+897 MIEETS
-903 VSESRGDVEVWPHVL
+903 VSESQGDVEVWPHVL

-925 LLSITLLSTYLYRHR
+925 LLTITLLSAYLYRHR
-940 ERFLSKLWR
+940 ERFMSKLWR

-973 ALVNFDHPIYG
+973 ALVNLDHSIYG

-1003 EKGEVIRFNNTSYF
+1003 EKGVVIRFTNTSYF

>member
-1 MPSWIRLTVLLS
+1 MPSWIRLRVLLS

-27 RDPPPRVLVVSPGSV
+27 RDPPPRVLVLSPGSV

-50 VEVNGLEVTVN
+50 VEVNGLEVMVN
-61 RAKHTSTIARI
+61 RAEH
-72 GKYTSVITG
+72 TSVITG
-81 VHPTTVSTTTN
+81 VPPTTVSTTTD
-92 TTSNGT
+92 
-98 TVSTTTNTTSN
+98 TTSN

-151 VSTTTN
+151 VSTTT
-157 TTSNGTTVST
+157 
-167 TTDTTSNG
+167 DTTSNG

-190 VSTTTNT
+190 VSTT
-197 TSNGTT
+197 SNGTI
-203 VSTTTDTTS
+203 VSTTTDTT
-212 NGTSVSTTTD
+212 
-222 TTSNGTTVS
+222 
-231 TTTDTKSN
+231 
-239 GTTVSTTTDTA
+239 

-279 TTVSTIK
+279 TTVS
-286 EGSDN
+286 
-291 GTTVSTIKDG
+291 VIKDG
-301 SDNGTTVSTIK
+301 
-312 DGSDNGT
+312 
-319 TVRTIKD
+319 
-326 GSDNGT
+326 
-332 TVSAIKDGSDNGTTV
+332 
-347 SALKDGSDN
+347 
-356 GTTVSAIKD
+356 
-365 GSDNGSTVS
+365 
-374 TIKDDSDNGTTV
+374 
-386 STIKDGSDNGTT
+386 
-398 ISAIKDGSDNG
+398 
-409 TTVSALKDGSD
+409 
-420 NGTTVSTIKD
+420 
-430 GSDNGTTV
+430 
-438 STIKDGSDNGT
+438 
-449 TVSAI
+449 
-454 KDDSDNGID
+454 SDNGID
-463 TFSTGKDTIVITVTD
+463 TFSTGKDTIVLTVTD

-489 TDSREKTVIRN
+489 TDSTEKTVIRN
-500 TRAGNHTL
+500 TRAGDHTPL

-513 NKGNGEN
+513 NKGNGKN
-520 EEDETEEEHKGGGEQ
+520 VEDVTEEEHKGGGGEQ
-535 GDTGRSLFTVN
+535 RDTGWSLYTVN

-573 GADTELPSNRWTDA
+573 GADTELPSDRWTDA

-598 EGARMVRGLRG
+598 EGGGMVRGLRG

-619 LRGGEEREGVVV
+619 LIGGVVV

-769 IINPDPP
+769 IIKPDPP

-788 RRLRVGWAVP
+788 RRLRVSWAVP

-823 QIKGTTTARFYTIT
+823 QIKGTTTARFYTIA
-837 DALPG
+837 DALSG

-853 EFDGHWSEWSTAVYA
+853 EFDGHWSEWSTAVFA

-877 AFSDLSTVMDYTDDT
+877 AFSDLSPVMQDYTDYT

-925 LLSITLLSTYLYRHR
+925 LLSITLLSAYLYRHR
-940 ERFLSKLWR
+940 ERFMSKLWR

-973 ALVNFDHPIYG
+973 ALVNFDHPVYG

>member
-1 MPSWIRLTVLLS
+1 MPSLIRLAVLLS

-50 VEVNGLEVTVN
+50 VEVNGLEVMVN
-61 RAKHTSTIARI
+61 RAKHTSTTAGN

-98 TVSTTTNTTSN
+98 PVSTTTNTTSNGTTVGTTTNTTSN

-136 TTVSTTTDTTSNGTT
+136 TTVSTTTDTKSNRTTTNTTSNGTT
-151 VSTTTN
+151 VS

-181 TDTTSNGTT
+181 SNGTPVSTTSNGTP
-190 VSTTTNT
+190 
-197 TSNGTT
+197 
-203 VSTTTDTTS
+203 
-212 NGTSVSTTTD
+212 VSTTTD

-231 TTTDTKSN
+231 TTSN
-239 GTTVSTTTDTA
+239 GTTVSTTTD
-250 SNGTT
+250 
-255 VSTTTDTT
+255 
-263 SNGTTVS
+263 
-270 AIKDGSDNG
+270 SDNG
-279 TTVSTIK
+279 TTVSA
-286 EGSDN
+286 
-291 GTTVSTIKDG
+291 
-301 SDNGTTVSTIK
+301 
-312 DGSDNGT
+312 
-319 TVRTIKD
+319 IKD

-347 SALKDGSDN
+347 SAIKDGSDN

-365 GSDNGSTVS
+365 GSDNG
-374 TIKDDSDNGTTV
+374 
-386 STIKDGSDNGTT
+386 
-398 ISAIKDGSDNG
+398 
-409 TTVSALKDGSD
+409 TTVSA
-420 NGTTVSTIKD
+420 
-430 GSDNGTTV
+430 
-438 STIKDGSDNGT
+438 IKDGSDNGT

-454 KDDSDNGID
+454 KDGSDNGTTVSAIKDGSDNGTTVSAIKDGSDNGTTVSAIKDGSDNGTTVSAIKDGSDNGTTVSAIKDGSDNGTTVSAIKDGSDNGTTVSAIKDGSDNGTTVSAIKDGSDNGID
-463 TFSTGKDTIVITVTD
+463 TFSTRKDTIVLTVTD
-478 TPVISWTDDTG
+478 TPVTDDTG
-489 TDSREKTVIRN
+489 TDSKKKPVIRN

-535 GDTGRSLFTVN
+535 RDTGRSLFTVN

-573 GADTELPSNRWTDA
+573 GADTELSSNRWTDA
-587 MDSEDDYEEEE
+587 MDSEHDYEE
-598 EGARMVRGLRG
+598 GGGGMVRGLRG

-619 LRGGEEREGVVV
+619 LRGGEERGGVVV

-640 LPSLAVGDSGNYSC
+640 LPYLAVGDSGNYSC

-962 PVTALPTQEGH
+962 PVTVLPTQEGH

-1003 EKGEVIRFNNTSYF
+1003 EKGKVIRFNNTSYF

>member
-27 RDPPPRVLVVSPGSV
+27 RDPPPGVLVLSPGSV

-50 VEVNGLEVTVN
+50 VKVNELEVTVN
-61 RAKHTSTIARI
+61 TAEHTSTTAGN

-81 VHPTTVSTTTN
+81 VHP
-92 TTSNGT
+92 
-98 TVSTTTNTTSN
+98 
-109 GTTVSTTTDTTSN
+109 
-122 GTTVSTTTDTTSNG
+122 
-136 TTVSTTTDTTSNGTT
+136 
-151 VSTTTN
+151 
-157 TTSNGTTVST
+157 
-167 TTDTTSNG
+167 
-175 TTVSTT
+175 
-181 TDTTSNGTT
+181 
-190 VSTTTNT
+190 
-197 TSNGTT
+197 
-203 VSTTTDTTS
+203 
-212 NGTSVSTTTD
+212 
-222 TTSNGTTVS
+222 
-231 TTTDTKSN
+231 
-239 GTTVSTTTDTA
+239 
-250 SNGTT
+250 TT

-279 TTVSTIK
+279 TTVSA
-286 EGSDN
+286 
-291 GTTVSTIKDG
+291 
-301 SDNGTTVSTIK
+301 
-312 DGSDNGT
+312 
-319 TVRTIKD
+319 IKD

-347 SALKDGSDN
+347 SA
-356 GTTVSAIKD
+356 IKD
-365 GSDNGSTVS
+365 G
-374 TIKDDSDNGTTV
+374 
-386 STIKDGSDNGTT
+386 
-398 ISAIKDGSDNG
+398 
-409 TTVSALKDGSD
+409 
-420 NGTTVSTIKD
+420 
-430 GSDNGTTV
+430 
-438 STIKDGSDNGT
+438 
-449 TVSAI
+449 
-454 KDDSDNGID
+454 SDNGID
-463 TFSTGKDTIVITVTD
+463 TFSTGKDTIVLTVTD

-489 TDSREKTVIRN
+489 TDSTEKTVIRN
-500 TRAGNHTL
+500 THAGDHTPL

-513 NKGNGEN
+513 NNRNGKN
-520 EEDETEEEHKGGGEQ
+520 VEDVTEEELKGGGEQ
-535 GDTGRSLFTVN
+535 RDTGRSLYTVN

-560 GTSLQPTRDSGVG
+560 GTSLQPTGDSGVG
-573 GADTELPSNRWTDA
+573 GADTEMPSDQWTDA

-598 EGARMVRGLRG
+598 EGGRMVRGLRG

-619 LRGGEEREGVVV
+619 LRGGEERGGGVV
-631 LGRRGATLT
+631 LGRRGSTLT
-640 LPSLAVGDSGNYSC
+640 LPSLTVGDSGNYSC
-654 HRGGKLVSSLRV
+654 HHGGKLVSSLRV

-693 ASQPVT
+693 ASEPVT

-711 LSGSFSRVNC
+711 LSGSFSRVDC

-735 HQEKESREPHLAY
+735 HQDKENREPHLAY

-759 SPLLDFTPLD
+759 SSLLDFTPLD
-769 IINPDPP
+769 IIKPHPP
-776 SSVVVRGVEGQE
+776 CSVVVRGVVGQE

-798 HSWKERDRYHEL
+798 HSWKDRDRYHEL

-823 QIKGTTTARFYTIT
+823 QIKGTTTALSYTIT

-853 EFDGHWSEWSTAVYA
+853 EFDGHWSDWSTAVYA
-868 NTWTAPVPT
+868 NTWTGNTHTRSVRQ
-877 AFSDLSTVMDYTDDT
+877 DYADYT

-897 MTEETS
+897 MTEETR
-903 VSESRGDVEVWPHVL
+903 VSECPGDIKVWPHVL
-918 WVVASCV
+918 LVVGSCV
-925 LLSITLLSTYLYRHR
+925 LLSITLLFSYLYRHR
-940 ERFLSKLWR
+940 ERFMSKLWR

-962 PVTALPTQEGH
+962 PVTAPPTQEGH

-996 DEEEEEE
+996 EEEE

-1017 LVQSK
+1017 LVQSN

>member
-1 MPSWIRLTVLLS
+1 MPSWIRLAVLLS

-50 VEVNGLEVTVN
+50 VEVNGLEVMVN
-61 RAKHTSTIARI
+61 RAKHTSTTAGN

-81 VHPTTVSTTTN
+81 VHPTTVSTTTDTTSNRTTVSTTTDTTSNGTTVSTTTDTTSNRTTVSTTTDTTSNGATVNTTTDTTSNGTIVGTTTDTTSNRTTVSTTTDTTSNGATVNTTTDTTSNGTTVSTTSNGATVNTTTDTTSNGTTVGTTTDTTSNGTTVSTTTDITSNGTTVGTTTDTTSNGTTVSTTTDTTSNRTTVSTTTDTTSNGATVNTTTNTTSNGATVN

-98 TVSTTTNTTSN
+98 TVSTTTNTTSNRATVSTTTYTTSNGTTVSTTSN

-151 VSTTTN
+151 VSTTT
-157 TTSNGTTVST
+157 
-167 TTDTTSNG
+167 DTTSNG
-175 TTVSTT
+175 TTVS
-181 TDTTSNGTT
+181 D
-190 VSTTTNT
+190 
-197 TSNGTT
+197 
-203 VSTTTDTTS
+203 
-212 NGTSVSTTTD
+212 
-222 TTSNGTTVS
+222 
-231 TTTDTKSN
+231 
-239 GTTVSTTTDTA
+239 
-250 SNGTT
+250 
-255 VSTTTDTT
+255 
-263 SNGTTVS
+263 
-270 AIKDGSDNG
+270 IKDD
-279 TTVSTIK
+279 
-286 EGSDN
+286 
-291 GTTVSTIKDG
+291 
-301 SDNGTTVSTIK
+301 
-312 DGSDNGT
+312 
-319 TVRTIKD
+319 
-326 GSDNGT
+326 SDNGT
-332 TVSAIKDGSDNGTTV
+332 TVSAIKDD
-347 SALKDGSDN
+347 SDN

-365 GSDNGSTVS
+365 DSDNGTTVS
-374 TIKDDSDNGTTV
+374 AIKDDSDNGTTV
-386 STIKDGSDNGTT
+386 S
-398 ISAIKDGSDNG
+398 AIKDD
-409 TTVSALKDGSD
+409 
-420 NGTTVSTIKD
+420 
-430 GSDNGTTV
+430 
-438 STIKDGSDNGT
+438 SDNGT

-463 TFSTGKDTIVITVTD
+463 TFSTGKDTIVLTLTD

-489 TDSREKTVIRN
+489 TDSKKKPVIRN
-500 TRAGNHTL
+500 TGAGNHTL

-513 NKGNGEN
+513 NKGNV
-520 EEDETEEEHKGGGEQ
+520 EDVTEEEHKGGGEQ
-535 GDTGRSLFTVN
+535 RDTGRSLYTVN
-546 QPGHTDTQKLFPLT
+546 QPGHTDTQELFPIT

-587 MDSEDDYEEEE
+587 MDNEDDYEEEE
-598 EGARMVRGLRG
+598 EGGRMVRGLRG

-619 LRGGEEREGVVV
+619 LRRGEERGGVVV

-706 LLRKG
+706 LLQKG

-721 SYSALLSR
+721 SYSVLLSR

-940 ERFLSKLWR
+940 ERFMSKLWR

-984 EPVPQEEERKEE
+984 EPVPQEEEWKEE

-1003 EKGEVIRFNNTSYF
+1003 EKGKVIRFNNTSYF

>member
-1 MPSWIRLTVLLS
+1 MPSWIRLRVLLS

-27 RDPPPRVLVVSPGSV
+27 RDPPPRVLVLSPGSV

-50 VEVNGLEVTVN
+50 VEVNGLEVMVN
-61 RAKHTSTIARI
+61 RAEH
-72 GKYTSVITG
+72 TSVITG
-81 VHPTTVSTTTN
+81 VPPTTVSTTTD
-92 TTSNGT
+92 
-98 TVSTTTNTTSN
+98 TTSN

-151 VSTTTN
+151 VSTTTD
-157 TTSNGTTVST
+157 TTSNVTTVST

-181 TDTTSNGTT
+181 SNGTT
-190 VSTTTNT
+190 VSTT
-197 TSNGTT
+197 
-203 VSTTTDTTS
+203 
-212 NGTSVSTTTD
+212 
-222 TTSNGTTVS
+222 
-231 TTTDTKSN
+231 
-239 GTTVSTTTDTA
+239 

-279 TTVSTIK
+279 TTVS
-286 EGSDN
+286 
-291 GTTVSTIKDG
+291 
-301 SDNGTTVSTIK
+301 
-312 DGSDNGT
+312 
-319 TVRTIKD
+319 
-326 GSDNGT
+326 
-332 TVSAIKDGSDNGTTV
+332 AIKDG
-347 SALKDGSDN
+347 
-356 GTTVSAIKD
+356 
-365 GSDNGSTVS
+365 
-374 TIKDDSDNGTTV
+374 
-386 STIKDGSDNGTT
+386 
-398 ISAIKDGSDNG
+398 
-409 TTVSALKDGSD
+409 
-420 NGTTVSTIKD
+420 
-430 GSDNGTTV
+430 
-438 STIKDGSDNGT
+438 
-449 TVSAI
+449 
-454 KDDSDNGID
+454 SDNGID
-463 TFSTGKDTIVITVTD
+463 TFSTGKDTIVLTVTD

-489 TDSREKTVIRN
+489 TDSTEKTVIRN
-500 TRAGNHTL
+500 TRAGDHTPL

-513 NKGNGEN
+513 NKGNGKN
-520 EEDETEEEHKGGGEQ
+520 VEDVTEEEHKGGGGEQ
-535 GDTGRSLFTVN
+535 RDTGWSLYTVN

-573 GADTELPSNRWTDA
+573 GADTELPSDRWTDA
-587 MDSEDDYEEEE
+587 MDSEDDYEEDE
-598 EGARMVRGLRG
+598 EGGRMARGLRG

-619 LRGGEEREGVVV
+619 LIGGVVV

-769 IINPDPP
+769 IIKPDPP

-788 RRLRVGWAVP
+788 KRLRVSWAVP

-837 DALPG
+837 DALSG

-877 AFSDLSTVMDYTDDT
+877 AFSDLSPVMDYTDYT

-925 LLSITLLSTYLYRHR
+925 LLSITLLSAYLYRHR
-940 ERFLSKLWR
+940 ERFMSKLWR

-973 ALVNFDHPIYG
+973 ALVNFDHPVYG
-984 EPVPQEEERKEE
+984 EPVPQEEERK
-996 DEEEEEE
+996 EEEEE

>member
-1 MPSWIRLTVLLS
+1 MPSWIRLAVLLS

-50 VEVNGLEVTVN
+50 VEVNGLEVMVN
-61 RAKHTSTIARI
+61 RAKHTSTTTGN

-81 VHPTTVSTTTN
+81 VHPTTVSTTTD

-98 TVSTTTNTTSN
+98 P
-109 GTTVSTTTDTTSN
+109 VSTTTDTTSN

-136 TTVSTTTDTTSNGTT
+136 TTVSTTSNGTTVSTTTDTTSNGTPVSTTTDTKSNGTTVSTTSNGTTVSTTTDTTSNGTPVSTTTDTKSNGTTVSTTTDTTSNGTT
-151 VSTTTN
+151 VSTTTDTTSN
-157 TTSNGTTVST
+157 RTTVGTTTDTTSNGTPVST

-190 VSTTTNT
+190 VSTT
-197 TSNGTT
+197 
-203 VSTTTDTTS
+203 
-212 NGTSVSTTTD
+212 
-222 TTSNGTTVS
+222 
-231 TTTDTKSN
+231 
-239 GTTVSTTTDTA
+239 
-250 SNGTT
+250 
-255 VSTTTDTT
+255 
-263 SNGTTVS
+263 
-270 AIKDGSDNG
+270 SD
-279 TTVSTIK
+279 
-286 EGSDN
+286 
-291 GTTVSTIKDG
+291 
-301 SDNGTTVSTIK
+301 
-312 DGSDNGT
+312 
-319 TVRTIKD
+319 
-326 GSDNGT
+326 SDNGT
-332 TVSAIKDGSDNGTTV
+332 TVSAIKDGSDNGSTVSAIKDGSDNGSTVSAIKDGSDNGSTVSAIKDCSDNGTTV
-347 SALKDGSDN
+347 SAIKDGSDNGSTVSAIKDGSDNGSTVSAIKDGSDN

-374 TIKDDSDNGTTV
+374 
-386 STIKDGSDNGTT
+386 
-398 ISAIKDGSDNG
+398 AIKDGSDNG
-409 TTVSALKDGSD
+409 STVSA
-420 NGTTVSTIKD
+420 
-430 GSDNGTTV
+430 
-438 STIKDGSDNGT
+438 IKDGSDNGT

-454 KDDSDNGID
+454 KDSSDNGID
-463 TFSTGKDTIVITVTD
+463 TFSTGKDTIVLTVID

-489 TDSREKTVIRN
+489 TDSKKKPVIRN

-520 EEDETEEEHKGGGEQ
+520 EEDETQEEHKGGGEQ
-535 GDTGRSLFTVN
+535 RDTGRSLFTVN

-573 GADTELPSNRWTDA
+573 GADTELPANRWTDA
-587 MDSEDDYEEEE
+587 MDSEHDYEEEE
-598 EGARMVRGLRG
+598 EGGRMVRELRG

-619 LRGGEEREGVVV
+619 LRGGEERGGVVV

-640 LPSLAVGDSGNYSC
+640 LPYLAVGDSGNYSC

-868 NTWTAPVPT
+868 NTWTDPVPT
-877 AFSDLSTVMDYTDDT
+877 AISDLSTVMDYTDDT

-1003 EKGEVIRFNNTSYF
+1003 EKGKVIRFNNTSYF